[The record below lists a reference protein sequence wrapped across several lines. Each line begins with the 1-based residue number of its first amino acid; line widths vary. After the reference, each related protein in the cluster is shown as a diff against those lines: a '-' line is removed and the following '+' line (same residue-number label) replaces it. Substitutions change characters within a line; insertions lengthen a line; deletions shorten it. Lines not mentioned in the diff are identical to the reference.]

1 MILQKLEIH
10 NIASIEDAA
19 IDFEAQPLADSEVFL
34 ITGKTGAGKS
44 TLLDAICL
52 ALYASTPRLEN
63 TSMQGEMRD
72 NEKDIKI
79 KDPVQL
85 MRRNTGEAFVRL
97 TFIGSNGV
105 HYEAQWSVARARN
118 KVTGKIQNKKWALRN
133 LDTDFTYAKD
143 KEIREEIA
151 LAIGLDFKQFC
162 RTTLLAQ
169 GEFTRFLNS
178 KDDEKAEILEKIT
191 GVDAYSRIGAKIFEQ
206 TVEKKK
212 VWEDS
217 QQKIEG
223 IQILNDEEIAQKN
236 NQLQQLDEQ
245 SQQLKN
251 TLEKEQKKLRWI
263 QQEQDFRQRKE
274 QAKEDLAHVK
284 AIAESDETQQ
294 QEQTIALWNHTIE
307 ARAKMNE
314 AASCAKTILQQEAQL
329 QSLEQTFRQIQ
340 GAQSY
345 ELQQEQTIALSIRNI
360 DDYLAQEASK
370 VHLYENA
377 QTLNTLINSYLKN
390 KKDAENNLQYANQ
403 IKKELSTQYQPML
416 EKSKTMLEECQK
428 TYNQQVI
435 NVQEAEAELEQLH
448 LPQLRQQQE
457 ALKTLL
463 NDIQTAKNLLELLHE
478 EQNRHTLSQENL
490 VQLQNSIQ
498 EKEKQL
504 QVLKQE
510 SHDAEI
516 QKNALQLAYEKQRE
530 SINKWA
536 KSIRMK
542 LQIGDTCPVCQQRIE
557 ATLPHEDNID
567 ALVIEAEKL
576 YKDAEDKYNKILKD
590 QNAQDSDIKALK
602 NSLANEQKVFA
613 KCCESLAKATQKAQ
627 EAAKKIPEGENG
639 EAQTRANLEKVSAQI
654 AEAEA
659 KEKEAKKLR
668 TLKDQKLQAY
678 EQQRNEMLA
687 AQQKVDNAKHNI
699 ELFEA
704 QISLQTKDSE
714 KAQNDIQTLIGEA
727 EKLSWK
733 NDWHTMLT
741 EFGKEVEEGAS
752 AYKMNTEKQQKLVAD
767 LKQFEEGNKN
777 LTAAL
782 DVIIKLMPTW
792 GTPSKEPLVLK
803 RIPKVLTRASELQSQ
818 MTAALQQISAAKE
831 KEEDTKKWLKEFM
844 EKKQE
849 MLKDFTEKEQEILLD
864 ENLLLQLDTLQQS
877 DIAEKT
883 EAINSIKQQLV
894 SKQTVWDELEKAYQL
909 HTGEYEALFDE
920 EEEMTEK
927 EKMPIEEKMSEEESL
942 DTRISTSI
950 ASLEAQLSEL
960 SNQRG
965 GIIRDLEID
974 RTNKAKVGSL
984 LQESAQ
990 KKADFEKWSRLN
1002 QLLGDATGNKFRR
1015 IAQSYVL
1022 ASLIHSANGYM
1033 RTLSD
1038 RYILKV
1044 VPGTFVISLE
1054 DAYQGYV
1061 SRAASTLSGGE
1072 SFLVSLSLALA
1083 LSDIG
1088 TQLSVDTLFIDEG
1101 FGTLSGEPLQ
1111 HAVNTL
1117 RSLHSKSGRHVGIIS
1132 HVEELKERIP
1142 VQIRVNQEGN
1152 NSSSTIEIVG

>member
-1 MILQKLEIH
+1 MILQQLQIH
-10 NIASIEDAA
+10 NIASIEDAT

-97 TFIGSNGV
+97 TFIGSNDV

-212 VWEDS
+212 IWEDS

-245 SQQLKN
+245 SQQLKT
-251 TLEKEQKKLRWI
+251 TLEKEQKKLRWL

-329 QSLEQTFRQIQ
+329 QSLKQTFRQIQ

-345 ELQQEQTIALSIRNI
+345 ELQQEQTIALSIKNI
-360 DDYLAQEASK
+360 DDYLAQEAPK
-370 VHLYENA
+370 VHIYENA

-416 EKSKTMLEECQK
+416 EKSKTMLEACQK
-428 TYNQQVI
+428 AYNQQVI

-463 NDIQTAKNLLELLHE
+463 NDIQKAKNLLELLHE
-478 EQNRHTLSQENL
+478 EQNRHVLSKENL
-490 VQLQNSIQ
+490 VQLQNSIL

-504 QVLKQE
+504 QVLTQE

-516 QKNALQLAYEKQRE
+516 RKNALQLAYEKQRE

-576 YKDAEDKYNKILKD
+576 YKDAEIEYNQKIAN
-590 QNAQDSDIKALK
+590 QNALDSDIKALK

-627 EAAKKIPEGENG
+627 EAAKKIPEGEN
-639 EAQTRANLEKVSAQI
+639 ETQTLATLEKVSAQI
-654 AEAEA
+654 AEAEV

-668 TLKDQKLQAY
+668 TLRDQKLQEY
-678 EQQRNEMLA
+678 EVLRNGMLA
-687 AQQKVDNAKHNI
+687 AQQKVNDTQHRI
-699 ELFEA
+699 ELVEA

-741 EFGKEVEEGAS
+741 EFGKEVEDGAIT
-752 AYKMNTEKQQKLVAD
+752 YKMNTEKQQKLAAE

-777 LTAAL
+777 LAAVL
-782 DVIIKLMPTW
+782 DAIVKLMPTW

-818 MTAALQQISAAKE
+818 ITAALQQISAAKE

-844 EKKQE
+844 EKKLE
-849 MLKDFTEKEQEILLD
+849 VLKEFSEKEQEILLD
-864 ENLLLQLDTLQQS
+864 ENLLLQLDTLQQC

-920 EEEMTEK
+920 EEEMTE
-927 EKMPIEEKMSEEESL
+927 EEEMSEEESL
-942 DTRISTSI
+942 DTRISTCI

-960 SNQRG
+960 GNQRG

-974 RTNKAKVGSL
+974 RSNKAKVGSL

>member
-1 MILQKLEIH
+1 MILQQLQIH
-10 NIASIEDAA
+10 NIASIEDAT

-97 TFIGSNGV
+97 TFTGSNGV

-133 LDTDFTYAKD
+133 LDTDFTYTKD

-212 VWEDS
+212 IWEDS

-245 SQQLKN
+245 SQQIKN
-251 TLEKEQKKLRWI
+251 TLEKEQKKLRWL
-263 QQEQDFRQRKE
+263 QREQDFRQRKE

-284 AIAESDETQQ
+284 SIAESDETQQ
-294 QEQTIALWNHTIE
+294 QDHTIE

-345 ELQQEQTIALSIRNI
+345 ELQQEQTIALSIKKI
-360 DDYLAQEASK
+360 DDYLAQEAPK

-377 QTLNTLINSYLKN
+377 QTLNTLIESFLKN
-390 KKDAENNLQYANQ
+390 KKDAANNLQYANQ
-403 IKKELSTQYQPML
+403 IKKELNTQYQLKL

-457 ALKTLL
+457 SLKTLL
-463 NDIQTAKNLLELLHE
+463 NDIQAAKDLLELLHE
-478 EQNRHTLSQENL
+478 EQNRHVLSKENL

-504 QVLKQE
+504 QVLTQE

-516 QKNALQLAYEKQRE
+516 RKNALQLAYEKQRE

-557 ATLPHEDNID
+557 NTLPHEDNID
-567 ALVIEAEKL
+567 ALVVEAEKL
-576 YKDAEDKYNKILKD
+576 YKDAENEYNKILTS
-590 QNAQDSDIKALK
+590 QNALDADIKALK

-613 KCCESLAKATQKAQ
+613 KCSESLAKATQKAQ
-627 EAAKKIPEGENG
+627 EAAKKIPEGEN
-639 EAQTRANLEKVSAQI
+639 ETQTLATLEKVSAQI

-668 TLKDQKLQAY
+668 TLRDQKLQEY
-678 EQQRNEMLA
+678 EVQRNGMLA
-687 AQQKVDNAKHNI
+687 AQQKVDDTQHRI
-699 ELFEA
+699 EVIEA
-704 QISLQTKDSE
+704 QISLQNKTSE
-714 KAQNDIQTLIGEA
+714 KALQDIHLLIGEA
-727 EKLSWK
+727 GNLSWQ

-741 EFGKEVEEGAS
+741 EFGKEVEDGAIT
-752 AYKMNTEKQQKLVAD
+752 YKMNTENQQKLAAE

-777 LTAAL
+777 LAAAL
-782 DVIIKLMPTW
+782 DAIIKLMPTW
-792 GTPSKEPLVLK
+792 GTPSKEPLMLK

-818 MTAALQQISAAKE
+818 ITAALQQMNAAKE

-849 MLKDFTEKEQEILLD
+849 MLKDFSDKEQETLLD
-864 ENLLLQLDTLQQS
+864 ENLLLQLDTFQQC

-883 EAINSIKQQLV
+883 EAINRIKQQLV

-920 EEEMTEK
+920 EE
-927 EKMPIEEKMSEEESL
+927 KMPIGEKMSEEESL

-960 SNQRG
+960 GNQRG

-974 RTNKAKVGSL
+974 RSNKAKVGSL

-1111 HAVNTL
+1111 HAINTL

-1152 NSSSTIEIVG
+1152 NSSSNIEIVG

>member
-10 NIASIEDAA
+10 NIASIEDAT

-85 MRRNTGEAFVRL
+85 MRRNTGVAFVRL

-212 VWEDS
+212 IWEDS

-245 SQQLKN
+245 SQQIKN

-314 AASCAKTILQQEAQL
+314 TASCAKTILQQEAQL

-345 ELQQEQTIALSIRNI
+345 ELQQEQTIALSIRKI
-360 DDYLAQEASK
+360 DDYLAQETPK

-377 QTLNTLINSYLKN
+377 QTLNTLIVSYLKN

-416 EKSKTMLEECQK
+416 EKSKTMLEACQK
-428 TYNQQVI
+428 AYNQQVI

-463 NDIQTAKNLLELLHE
+463 NDIQKAKNLLELLHE
-478 EQNRHTLSQENL
+478 EQNRHVLSKENL

-498 EKEKQL
+498 EKEKQSQL
-504 QVLKQE
+504 LKQE

-516 QKNALQLAYEKQRE
+516 RKNALQLAYEKQRE

-557 ATLPHEDNID
+557 VTLPHEDNID

-576 YKDAEDKYNKILKD
+576 YKDAEIEYNQKIAN
-590 QNAQDSDIKALK
+590 QNALDSDIKALK

-627 EAAKKIPEGENG
+627 EAAKKIPEGEN
-639 EAQTRANLEKVSAQI
+639 ETQTLATLEKVSAQI
-654 AEAEA
+654 AEAEV

-668 TLKDQKLQAY
+668 TLRDQKLQEY
-678 EQQRNEMLA
+678 EVLRNGMLA
-687 AQQKVDNAKHNI
+687 AQQKVNDTQHRI
-699 ELFEA
+699 ELVEA

-741 EFGKEVEEGAS
+741 EFGKEVEDGAIT
-752 AYKMNTEKQQKLVAD
+752 YKMNTEKQQKLAAE

-777 LTAAL
+777 LAAVL
-782 DVIIKLMPTW
+782 DAIVKLMPTW

-818 MTAALQQISAAKE
+818 ITAALQQISAAKE

-844 EKKQE
+844 EKKLE
-849 MLKDFTEKEQEILLD
+849 VLKEFSEKEQEILLD
-864 ENLLLQLDTLQQS
+864 ENLLLQLDTLQQC

-920 EEEMTEK
+920 EEEMTE
-927 EKMPIEEKMSEEESL
+927 EEEMSEEESL
-942 DTRISTSI
+942 DTRISTCI

-960 SNQRG
+960 GNQRG

-974 RTNKAKVGSL
+974 RSNKAKVGSL

>member
-1 MILQKLEIH
+1 M
-10 NIASIEDAA
+10 
-19 IDFEAQPLADSEVFL
+19 
-34 ITGKTGAGKS
+34 
-44 TLLDAICL
+44 
-52 ALYASTPRLEN
+52 
-63 TSMQGEMRD
+63 
-72 NEKDIKI
+72 
-79 KDPVQL
+79 
-85 MRRNTGEAFVRL
+85 
-97 TFIGSNGV
+97 
-105 HYEAQWSVARARN
+105 
-118 KVTGKIQNKKWALRN
+118 
-133 LDTDFTYAKD
+133 
-143 KEIREEIA
+143 
-151 LAIGLDFKQFC
+151 DFKQFC

-212 VWEDS
+212 IWEDS
-217 QQKIEG
+217 RQKIEG

-245 SQQLKN
+245 SQQLKT
-251 TLEKEQKKLRWI
+251 TLEKEQKKLRWL

-329 QSLEQTFRQIQ
+329 QSLKQTFRQIQ

-345 ELQQEQTIALSIRNI
+345 ELQQEQTIALSIKNI
-360 DDYLAQEASK
+360 DDYLAQEAPK
-370 VHLYENA
+370 VHIYENA

-416 EKSKTMLEECQK
+416 EKSKTMLEACQK
-428 TYNQQVI
+428 AYNQQVI

-457 ALKTLL
+457 AIKTLL

-478 EQNRHTLSQENL
+478 EQNRHVLSKENL
-490 VQLQNSIQ
+490 VQLQNSIL

-504 QVLKQE
+504 QLLKQE

-516 QKNALQLAYEKQRE
+516 RKNALQLAYEKQRE

-557 ATLPHEDNID
+557 VTLPHEDNID

-576 YKDAEDKYNKILKD
+576 YKDAEIEYNQKIAN
-590 QNAQDSDIKALK
+590 QNALDSDIKALK

-627 EAAKKIPEGENG
+627 EAAKKIPEGEN
-639 EAQTRANLEKVSAQI
+639 ETQTLATLEKVSAQI
-654 AEAEA
+654 AEAEV

-668 TLKDQKLQAY
+668 TLRDQKLQEY
-678 EQQRNEMLA
+678 EVLRNGMLA
-687 AQQKVDNAKHNI
+687 AQQKVNDTQHRI
-699 ELFEA
+699 ELVEA

-741 EFGKEVEEGAS
+741 EFGKEVEDGAIT
-752 AYKMNTEKQQKLVAD
+752 YKMNTEKQQKLAAE

-777 LTAAL
+777 LAAVL
-782 DVIIKLMPTW
+782 DAIVKLMPTW
-792 GTPSKEPLVLK
+792 GTPSKEPLMLK

-818 MTAALQQISAAKE
+818 ITAALQQMNAAKE

-849 MLKDFTEKEQEILLD
+849 MLKDFSDKEQEILLD
-864 ENLLLQLDTLQQS
+864 ENLLLQLDTLQQC

-883 EAINSIKQQLV
+883 EAINRIKQQLV

-920 EEEMTEK
+920 D
-927 EKMPIEEKMSEEESL
+927 EKMPIGEKMSEEESL
-942 DTRISTSI
+942 DTRISTCI

-960 SNQRG
+960 GNQRG

-974 RTNKAKVGSL
+974 RSNKAKVGSL

>member
-10 NIASIEDAA
+10 NIASIEDAT

-294 QEQTIALWNHTIE
+294 QEQTIALWNHTIK
-307 ARAKMNE
+307 ARTKMNE

-360 DDYLAQEASK
+360 DDYLAQETPK

-377 QTLNTLINSYLKN
+377 QTLNTLIVSYLKN

-435 NVQEAEAELEQLH
+435 KVQEAEAELEQLH

-463 NDIQTAKNLLELLHE
+463 NDIQAAKNLLEFLHE
-478 EQNRHTLSQENL
+478 EQNRHVLSQENL

-510 SHDAEI
+510 SHDTEI
-516 QKNALQLAYEKQRE
+516 QKNTLQLAYEKQRE

-576 YKDAEDKYNKILKD
+576 YKDAEDKYNKTLKD
-590 QNAQDSDIKALK
+590 QNALDSDIKALK

-668 TLKDQKLQAY
+668 ALRDQKLQAY

-704 QISLQTKDSE
+704 QISLQTKDCE

-727 EKLSWK
+727 GNLSWQ

-741 EFGKEVEEGAS
+741 EFGKEVEDGAIT
-752 AYKMNTEKQQKLVAD
+752 YKENTEKQQKLVAD

-777 LTAAL
+777 LAAVL
-782 DVIIKLMPTW
+782 DAIVKLMPTW

-818 MTAALQQISAAKE
+818 ITAALQQISAAKE
-831 KEEDTKKWLKEFM
+831 KEEETQKWLKEFM

-849 MLKDFTEKEQEILLD
+849 MLKKSTEEEQEILLD
-864 ENLLLQLDTLQQS
+864 ENLLLQLDAFQQS

-883 EAINSIKQQLV
+883 EAINRIKQQLV

-920 EEEMTEK
+920 EEDIPEE
-927 EKMPIEEKMSEEESL
+927 EKMPIEEEMSEEESL

-965 GIIRDLEID
+965 GIIRDLEVD

-1111 HAVNTL
+1111 HAINTL

>member
-1 MILQKLEIH
+1 MILQQLQIH
-10 NIASIEDAA
+10 NIASIEDAT

-97 TFIGSNGV
+97 TFTGSNGV

-212 VWEDS
+212 IWEDS

-223 IQILNDEEIAQKN
+223 IQILNDEEIAQKS

-245 SQQLKN
+245 SQQIKN
-251 TLEKEQKKLRWI
+251 TLEKEQKKLRWL

-274 QAKEDLAHVK
+274 QAKGDLAHVK
-284 AIAESDETQQ
+284 AIAENDETQQ

-307 ARAKMNE
+307 ARTKMNE

-360 DDYLAQEASK
+360 DDYLAQEAPK
-370 VHLYENA
+370 VNLYENA

-403 IKKELSTQYQPML
+403 IKKELNTQYQPKL
-416 EKSKTMLEECQK
+416 EKAKTMLEECQK

-457 ALKTLL
+457 SLKTLL

-478 EQNRHTLSQENL
+478 EQNRHVLSQENL

-498 EKEKQL
+498 EKEKL
-504 QVLKQE
+504 LLVLKQE

-516 QKNALQLAYEKQRE
+516 RKNALQLAYEKQRE

-557 ATLPHEDNID
+557 NTLPHEDNID
-567 ALVIEAEKL
+567 ALVVEAEKL
-576 YKDAEDKYNKILKD
+576 YKDAENEYNKILTS
-590 QNAQDSDIKALK
+590 QNALDADIKALK

-613 KCCESLAKATQKAQ
+613 KCSESLAKATQKAQ
-627 EAAKKIPEGENG
+627 EAAKKIPEGEN
-639 EAQTRANLEKVSAQI
+639 ETQTLATLEKVSAQI
-654 AEAEA
+654 AEAEV

-668 TLKDQKLQAY
+668 TLRDQKLQEY
-678 EQQRNEMLA
+678 EVLRNGMLA
-687 AQQKVDNAKHNI
+687 AQQKVNDTQHRI
-699 ELFEA
+699 ELVEA

-741 EFGKEVEEGAS
+741 EFGKEVEDGAIT
-752 AYKMNTEKQQKLVAD
+752 YKMNTEKQQKLAAE

-777 LTAAL
+777 LAAVL
-782 DVIIKLMPTW
+782 DAIVKLMPTW
-792 GTPSKEPLVLK
+792 GTPSKEPLMLK

-818 MTAALQQISAAKE
+818 ITAALQQMNAAKE

-849 MLKDFTEKEQEILLD
+849 MLKDFSDKEQEILLD
-864 ENLLLQLDTLQQS
+864 ENLLLQLDTLQQC

-883 EAINSIKQQLV
+883 EAINRIKQQLV

-920 EEEMTEK
+920 D
-927 EKMPIEEKMSEEESL
+927 EKMPIGEKMSEEESL
-942 DTRISTSI
+942 DTRISTCI

-960 SNQRG
+960 GNQRG

-974 RTNKAKVGSL
+974 RSNKAKVGSL

-1101 FGTLSGEPLQ
+1101 FGTLSGEPLE
-1111 HAVNTL
+1111 HAINTL

>member
-10 NIASIEDAA
+10 NIASIEDAT

-133 LDTDFTYAKD
+133 LDTDFTYTKD

-212 VWEDS
+212 IWEDS

-245 SQQLKN
+245 SQQLKT
-251 TLEKEQKKLRWI
+251 TLEKEQKKLRWL

-274 QAKEDLAHVK
+274 LAKEDLAHVK

-345 ELQQEQTIALSIRNI
+345 ELQQEQTIALSIKSI
-360 DDYLAQEASK
+360 DDYLAQEAPK

-377 QTLNTLINSYLKN
+377 QTLNTLIESFLKN
-390 KKDAENNLQYANQ
+390 KKDAANNLQYANQ
-403 IKKELSTQYQPML
+403 IKKELSTQYLPKL
-416 EKSKTMLEECQK
+416 EKSKTMLEECQR

-435 NVQEAEAELEQLH
+435 NVQEAEAELEHLH

-457 ALKTLL
+457 SLKTLL

-478 EQNRHTLSQENL
+478 EQNRHVLSKENL

-504 QVLKQE
+504 QVLTQE

-516 QKNALQLAYEKQRE
+516 RKNALQLAYEKQRE

-536 KSIRMK
+536 KSIRIK

-557 ATLPHEDNID
+557 NTLPHEDNID
-567 ALVIEAEKL
+567 ALVVEAEKL
-576 YKDAEDKYNKILKD
+576 YKDAENEYNKILTS
-590 QNAQDSDIKALK
+590 QNALDADIKALK

-627 EAAKKIPEGENG
+627 EAAKKIPEGEN
-639 EAQTRANLEKVSAQI
+639 ETQTLATLEKVSAQI
-654 AEAEA
+654 AEAEV

-668 TLKDQKLQAY
+668 TLRDQKLQEY
-678 EQQRNEMLA
+678 EVLRNEMLA
-687 AQQKVDNAKHNI
+687 VQQKGNDTQHRI
-699 ELFEA
+699 ELVEA

-741 EFGKEVEEGAS
+741 EFGKEVEDGAI
-752 AYKMNTEKQQKLVAD
+752 AYKMNTEKQQKLTAE

-777 LTAAL
+777 LAAAL
-782 DVIIKLMPTW
+782 DAIIKLMPTW
-792 GTPSKEPLVLK
+792 GTPSKEPLMLK

-818 MTAALQQISAAKE
+818 ITAALQQMNAAKE

-849 MLKDFTEKEQEILLD
+849 MLKDFSDKEQEILLD
-864 ENLLLQLDTLQQS
+864 ENLLKQLDTLQQS

-883 EAINSIKQQLV
+883 EAINRIKQQLV

-920 EEEMTEK
+920 DEK
-927 EKMPIEEKMSEEESL
+927 ISEEESL

>member
-1 MILQKLEIH
+1 MILQQLQIH
-10 NIASIEDAA
+10 NIASIEDAT

-44 TLLDAICL
+44 TILDAICL

-274 QAKEDLAHVK
+274 QAKEDLTHVK

-314 AASCAKTILQQEAQL
+314 AASCAKTILQQEGQL

-345 ELQQEQTIALSIRNI
+345 ELQQEQAIALSIKNI
-360 DDYLAQEASK
+360 DDYLDQEAPK

-377 QTLNTLINSYLKN
+377 QTLNTLIVSYLKN

-403 IKKELSTQYQPML
+403 IKKELSTQYQPKL
-416 EKSKTMLEECQK
+416 EKSKTMLEACQK

-435 NVQEAEAELEQLH
+435 KVQEAEEELEQLH

-478 EQNRHTLSQENL
+478 EQNRHVLSKENL

-504 QVLKQE
+504 QLLKQE

-516 QKNALQLAYEKQRE
+516 RKNTLQLAYEKQRE

-567 ALVIEAEKL
+567 ALVVEAEKL
-576 YKDAEDKYNKILKD
+576 YKDAENEYNKILTS
-590 QNAQDSDIKALK
+590 QNALDADIKALK

-627 EAAKKIPEGENG
+627 EAAKKIPEGENC
-639 EAQTRANLEKVSAQI
+639 EAQTLATLEKVSAQI

-668 TLKDQKLQAY
+668 ALRDQKLQAY

-704 QISLQTKDSE
+704 QISLQTKNSE

-727 EKLSWK
+727 GNLSWQ

-752 AYKMNTEKQQKLVAD
+752 AYKKNTEKLQKLAAD

-777 LTAAL
+777 LAAAL
-782 DVIIKLMPTW
+782 DAIIKLMPTW

-818 MTAALQQISAAKE
+818 ITAALQQMNAAKE

-920 EEEMTEK
+920 EEEMTKE
-927 EKMPIEEKMSEEESL
+927 EKMPEEESL
-942 DTRISTSI
+942 DTRITTSI

-965 GIIRDLEID
+965 GIIRDLEVD

-1088 TQLSVDTLFIDEG
+1088 IQLSVDTLFIDEG

>member
-1 MILQKLEIH
+1 
-10 NIASIEDAA
+10 
-19 IDFEAQPLADSEVFL
+19 
-34 ITGKTGAGKS
+34 
-44 TLLDAICL
+44 
-52 ALYASTPRLEN
+52 
-63 TSMQGEMRD
+63 MR
-72 NEKDIKI
+72 
-79 KDPVQL
+79 
-85 MRRNTGEAFVRL
+85 
-97 TFIGSNGV
+97 
-105 HYEAQWSVARARN
+105 
-118 KVTGKIQNKKWALRN
+118 
-133 LDTDFTYAKD
+133 
-143 KEIREEIA
+143 
-151 LAIGLDFKQFC
+151 
-162 RTTLLAQ
+162 
-169 GEFTRFLNS
+169 
-178 KDDEKAEILEKIT
+178 
-191 GVDAYSRIGAKIFEQ
+191 
-206 TVEKKK
+206 EKKK
-212 VWEDS
+212 IWEDS

-245 SQQLKN
+245 SQQIKN
-251 TLEKEQKKLRWI
+251 TLEKEQKKLRWL
-263 QQEQDFRQRKE
+263 QQEQDIRQRKE

-345 ELQQEQTIALSIRNI
+345 ELQQEQTIALSIKSI
-360 DDYLAQEASK
+360 DDYLAQEAPK

-403 IKKELSTQYQPML
+403 IKKELSTQYQPKL

-435 NVQEAEAELEQLH
+435 KVQEAEAELEQLH

-463 NDIQTAKNLLELLHE
+463 NDIQAAKNLLELLHE
-478 EQNRHTLSQENL
+478 EQNRHVLSKENL

-504 QVLKQE
+504 QVLTQE

-516 QKNALQLAYEKQRE
+516 RKNALLLAYEKQRE

-536 KSIRMK
+536 KSIRIK

-557 ATLPHEDNID
+557 NTLPHEDNID

-576 YKDAEDKYNKILKD
+576 YKDAENEYNKILTS
-590 QNAQDSDIKALK
+590 QNAIDSDIKALK

-613 KCCESLAKATQKAQ
+613 KCSESLAKATQKAQ

-668 TLKDQKLQAY
+668 TLRDQKLQEY
-678 EQQRNEMLA
+678 EVLRNGMLA
-687 AQQKVDNAKHNI
+687 AQQKVDDTQHRI
-699 ELFEA
+699 EVIEA
-704 QISLQTKDSE
+704 QISLQNKTSE
-714 KAQNDIQTLIGEA
+714 KALQDIHLLIAEA
-727 EKLSWK
+727 GNLSWQ

-741 EFGKEVEEGAS
+741 EFGKEVEDGAIT
-752 AYKMNTEKQQKLVAD
+752 YKMNTEKQQKLAAE

-777 LTAAL
+777 LAAAL
-782 DVIIKLMPTW
+782 DAIIKLIPTW
-792 GTPSKEPLVLK
+792 GTPSKEPLMLK

-818 MTAALQQISAAKE
+818 ITAALQQMNAAKE
-831 KEEDTKKWLKEFM
+831 NEEDTKKWLKEFM

-849 MLKDFTEKEQEILLD
+849 ILKDFSDKEQEILLD
-864 ENLLLQLDTLQQS
+864 ENLLLQLDTLQQC

-883 EAINSIKQQLV
+883 EAINRIKQQLV

-920 EEEMTEK
+920 DEK
-927 EKMPIEEKMSEEESL
+927 ISEEESL

-960 SNQRG
+960 GNQRG

-974 RTNKAKVGSL
+974 RSNKAKVGSL

-1038 RYILKV
+1038 RYVLKV

>member
-97 TFIGSNGV
+97 TFIGSNDV

-212 VWEDS
+212 IWEDS

-223 IQILNDEEIAQKN
+223 IQILNDEEIAQKS

-245 SQQLKN
+245 SQQIKN
-251 TLEKEQKKLRWI
+251 TLEKEQKKLRWL
-263 QQEQDFRQRKE
+263 QREQDFRQRKE

-307 ARAKMNE
+307 ARTKMNE

-345 ELQQEQTIALSIRNI
+345 ELQQEQTIALSIKSI
-360 DDYLAQEASK
+360 DDYLAQEAPK

-377 QTLNTLINSYLKN
+377 QTLNTLIESFLKN
-390 KKDAENNLQYANQ
+390 KKDAANNLQYANQ
-403 IKKELSTQYQPML
+403 IKKELSTQYLPKL

-435 NVQEAEAELEQLH
+435 KAQEAETELEHLH

-457 ALKTLL
+457 SLKTLL

-478 EQNRHTLSQENL
+478 EQNRHVLSKENL

-498 EKEKQL
+498 DKEKQL
-504 QVLKQE
+504 QVLTQE

-536 KSIRMK
+536 KSIRIK

-557 ATLPHEDNID
+557 NTLPHEDNID
-567 ALVIEAEKL
+567 ALVVEAEKL
-576 YKDAEDKYNKILKD
+576 YKDAENEYNKILTS
-590 QNAQDSDIKALK
+590 QNALDADIKALK

-627 EAAKKIPEGENG
+627 EAAKKIPEGEN
-639 EAQTRANLEKVSAQI
+639 ETQTLATLEKVSAQI
-654 AEAEA
+654 AEAEV

-668 TLKDQKLQAY
+668 TLRDQKLQEY
-678 EQQRNEMLA
+678 EVLRNEMLA
-687 AQQKVDNAKHNI
+687 VQQKVNDTQHRI
-699 ELFEA
+699 ELVEA

-741 EFGKEVEEGAS
+741 EFGKEVEDGAIT
-752 AYKMNTEKQQKLVAD
+752 YKMNTEKQQKLAAE

-777 LTAAL
+777 LAAVL
-782 DVIIKLMPTW
+782 DAIVKLMPTW
-792 GTPSKEPLVLK
+792 GTPSKEPLMLK

-818 MTAALQQISAAKE
+818 ITAALQQMNAAKE

-849 MLKDFTEKEQEILLD
+849 MLKDFSDKEQEILLD
-864 ENLLLQLDTLQQS
+864 ENLLLQLDTFQQC

-883 EAINSIKQQLV
+883 EAINRIKQQLV

-920 EEEMTEK
+920 D
-927 EKMPIEEKMSEEESL
+927 EKMPIGEKMSEEESL

>member
-1 MILQKLEIH
+1 MILQQLQIH
-10 NIASIEDAA
+10 NIASIEDAT

-97 TFIGSNGV
+97 TFIGSNDV

-212 VWEDS
+212 IWEDS

-223 IQILNDEEIAQKN
+223 IQILNDEEIAQKS

-245 SQQLKN
+245 SQQIKN
-251 TLEKEQKKLRWI
+251 TLEKEQKKLRWL
-263 QQEQDFRQRKE
+263 QREQDFRQRKE

-284 AIAESDETQQ
+284 SIAESDETQQ

-360 DDYLAQEASK
+360 DDNLAQEAPK
-370 VHLYENA
+370 VNLYENA

-403 IKKELSTQYQPML
+403 IKKELSTQYQPKL
-416 EKSKTMLEECQK
+416 ENAKTMLEECQK

-435 NVQEAEAELEQLH
+435 KAQEAETELEHLH

-463 NDIQTAKNLLELLHE
+463 NDIQAAKDLLELLHE
-478 EQNRHTLSQENL
+478 EQNRHVLSKENL

-498 EKEKQL
+498 KKEKL
-504 QVLKQE
+504 LLVLKQE

-516 QKNALQLAYEKQRE
+516 RKNALQLAYEKQRE

-557 ATLPHEDNID
+557 NTLPHEDNID
-567 ALVIEAEKL
+567 ALVVEAEKL
-576 YKDAEDKYNKILKD
+576 YKDAENEYNKILTS
-590 QNAQDSDIKALK
+590 QNAQDADIKALK

-613 KCCESLAKATQKAQ
+613 KCSESLAKATQKAQ
-627 EAAKKIPEGENG
+627 EAAKKIPEGEN
-639 EAQTRANLEKVSAQI
+639 ETQTLATLEKVSAQI

-668 TLKDQKLQAY
+668 TLRDQKLQEY
-678 EQQRNEMLA
+678 EVQRNGMLA
-687 AQQKVDNAKHNI
+687 AQQKVDDTQHRI
-699 ELFEA
+699 EVIEA
-704 QISLQTKDSE
+704 QISLQNKTSE
-714 KAQNDIQTLIGEA
+714 KALQDIHLLIGEA
-727 EKLSWK
+727 GNLSWQ

-741 EFGKEVEEGAS
+741 EFGKEVEDGAIT
-752 AYKMNTEKQQKLVAD
+752 YKMNTEKQQKLVAE

-777 LTAAL
+777 LAAVL
-782 DVIIKLMPTW
+782 DAIVKLMPTW
-792 GTPSKEPLVLK
+792 GTPSKEPLMLK

-818 MTAALQQISAAKE
+818 MTAALQQINVAKE
-831 KEEDTKKWLKEFM
+831 KEEEAQKWLKRFM
-844 EKKQE
+844 EKEQE
-849 MLKDFTEKEQEILLD
+849 MLKKSTEEEQEILLD
-864 ENLLLQLDTLQQS
+864 ENLLKQLDTLQQS

-883 EAINSIKQQLV
+883 EAINRIKQQLV

-920 EEEMTEK
+920 DEK
-927 EKMPIEEKMSEEESL
+927 ISEEESL

-960 SNQRG
+960 GNQRG

-974 RTNKAKVGSL
+974 RSNKAKVGSL

>member
-1 MILQKLEIH
+1 MILQQLQIH
-10 NIASIEDAA
+10 NIASIEDAT

-97 TFIGSNGV
+97 TFIGSNDV

-191 GVDAYSRIGAKIFEQ
+191 GVDAYSKIGAKIFEQ

-212 VWEDS
+212 IWEDS

-223 IQILNDEEIAQKN
+223 IQILNDEEIAQKS

-245 SQQLKN
+245 SQQIKN
-251 TLEKEQKKLRWI
+251 TLEKEQKKLRWL
-263 QQEQDFRQRKE
+263 QREQDFRQRKE

-284 AIAESDETQQ
+284 SIAESDETQQ

-307 ARAKMNE
+307 ARTKMNE

-345 ELQQEQTIALSIRNI
+345 ELQQEQTIALSIKSI
-360 DDYLAQEASK
+360 DDYLAQEAPK

-377 QTLNTLINSYLKN
+377 QTLNTLIESFLKN
-390 KKDAENNLQYANQ
+390 KKDAANNLQYANQ
-403 IKKELSTQYQPML
+403 IKKELSTQYLPKL

-435 NVQEAEAELEQLH
+435 KAQEAETELEHLH

-457 ALKTLL
+457 SLKTLL

-478 EQNRHTLSQENL
+478 EQNRHVLSKENL

-498 EKEKQL
+498 DKEKQL
-504 QVLKQE
+504 QVLTQE

-516 QKNALQLAYEKQRE
+516 QKNAIQLAYEKQRE

-536 KSIRMK
+536 KSIRIK

-557 ATLPHEDNID
+557 NTLPHEDNID
-567 ALVIEAEKL
+567 ALVVEAEKL
-576 YKDAEDKYNKILKD
+576 YKDAENEYNKILTS
-590 QNAQDSDIKALK
+590 QNALDADIKALK

-627 EAAKKIPEGENG
+627 EAAKKIPEGEN
-639 EAQTRANLEKVSAQI
+639 ETQTLATLEKVSAQI
-654 AEAEA
+654 AEAEV

-668 TLKDQKLQAY
+668 TLRDQKLQEY
-678 EQQRNEMLA
+678 EVQRNGMLA
-687 AQQKVDNAKHNI
+687 AQQKVDDTQHRI
-699 ELFEA
+699 EVIEA
-704 QISLQTKDSE
+704 QISLQNKTSE
-714 KAQNDIQTLIGEA
+714 KALQDIHLLIGEA
-727 EKLSWK
+727 GNLSWQ

-741 EFGKEVEEGAS
+741 EFGKEVEDGAIT
-752 AYKMNTEKQQKLVAD
+752 YKMNTEKQQKLAAE

-777 LTAAL
+777 LAAVL
-782 DVIIKLMPTW
+782 DAIVKLMPTW
-792 GTPSKEPLVLK
+792 GTPSKEPLMLK

-818 MTAALQQISAAKE
+818 ITAALQQMNAAKE
-831 KEEDTKKWLKEFM
+831 KEEDTVKWLKEFM

-849 MLKDFTEKEQEILLD
+849 MLKDFSDKEQEILLD
-864 ENLLLQLDTLQQS
+864 ENLLKQLDTLQQS

-883 EAINSIKQQLV
+883 EAINRIKQQLV

-909 HTGEYEALFDE
+909 HTGEYDALFDE
-920 EEEMTEK
+920 EE
-927 EKMPIEEKMSEEESL
+927 KMPIGEKMSEEESL

-960 SNQRG
+960 GNQRG

-974 RTNKAKVGSL
+974 RSNKAKVGSL

-1044 VPGTFVISLE
+1044 EPGTFVISLE

>member
-10 NIASIEDAA
+10 NIASIEDAT

-212 VWEDS
+212 IWEDS
-217 QQKIEG
+217 RQKIEG

-245 SQQLKN
+245 SQQIKN
-251 TLEKEQKKLRWI
+251 TLEKEQKKLRWL
-263 QQEQDFRQRKE
+263 QREQDFRQRKE

-314 AASCAKTILQQEAQL
+314 TASCAKTILQQEAQL

-345 ELQQEQTIALSIRNI
+345 ELQQEQTIALSIRKI
-360 DDYLAQEASK
+360 DDYLAQETPK

-377 QTLNTLINSYLKN
+377 QTLNTLIVSYLKN

-416 EKSKTMLEECQK
+416 EKSKTMLEACQK

-457 ALKTLL
+457 SLKTLL

-478 EQNRHTLSQENL
+478 EQNRHVLSQENL

-498 EKEKQL
+498 EKEKL
-504 QVLKQE
+504 LLVLKQE

-516 QKNALQLAYEKQRE
+516 RKNALQLAYEKQRE

-536 KSIRMK
+536 KSIRIK

-557 ATLPHEDNID
+557 STLPHEDNID
-567 ALVIEAEKL
+567 ALVVEAEKL
-576 YKDAEDKYNKILKD
+576 YKDAENEYNKILTS
-590 QNAQDSDIKALK
+590 QNAIDSDIKALK

-627 EAAKKIPEGENG
+627 EAAKKIPEGEN
-639 EAQTRANLEKVSAQI
+639 ETQTLATLEKVSAQI
-654 AEAEA
+654 AEAEV

-668 TLKDQKLQAY
+668 TLRDQKLQEY
-678 EQQRNEMLA
+678 EVLRNGMLA
-687 AQQKVDNAKHNI
+687 AQQKVNDTQHRI
-699 ELFEA
+699 ELVEA

-741 EFGKEVEEGAS
+741 EFGKEVEDGAIT
-752 AYKMNTEKQQKLVAD
+752 YKMNTEKQQKLAAE

-777 LTAAL
+777 LAAVL
-782 DVIIKLMPTW
+782 DAIVKLMPTW

-818 MTAALQQISAAKE
+818 ITAALQQISAAKE

-844 EKKQE
+844 EKKLE
-849 MLKDFTEKEQEILLD
+849 VLKEFSEKEQEILLD
-864 ENLLLQLDTLQQS
+864 ENLLLQLDTLQQC

-920 EEEMTEK
+920 EEEMTE
-927 EKMPIEEKMSEEESL
+927 EEEMSEEESL
-942 DTRISTSI
+942 DTRISTCI

-960 SNQRG
+960 GNQRG

-974 RTNKAKVGSL
+974 RSNKAKVGSL

>member
-1 MILQKLEIH
+1 MILQQLQIH
-10 NIASIEDAA
+10 NIASIEDAT
-19 IDFEAQPLADSEVFL
+19 IDFEAQPLANSEVFL

-97 TFIGSNGV
+97 TFTGSNGV

-133 LDTDFTYAKD
+133 LDTDFTYTKD

-212 VWEDS
+212 IWEDS

-223 IQILNDEEIAQKN
+223 IQILNDEEIAQKS

-245 SQQLKN
+245 SQQIKN
-251 TLEKEQKKLRWI
+251 TLEKEQKKLRWL
-263 QQEQDFRQRKE
+263 QREQDFRQRKE

-284 AIAESDETQQ
+284 FIAESDETQQ

-360 DDYLAQEASK
+360 DDNLAQEAPK
-370 VHLYENA
+370 VNLYENA

-403 IKKELSTQYQPML
+403 IKKELSTQYLPKL

-435 NVQEAEAELEQLH
+435 KAQEAETELEHLH

-457 ALKTLL
+457 SLKTLL

-478 EQNRHTLSQENL
+478 EQNRHVLSKENL

-498 EKEKQL
+498 DKEKQL
-504 QVLKQE
+504 QVLTQE

-536 KSIRMK
+536 KSIRIK

-557 ATLPHEDNID
+557 NTLPHEDNID
-567 ALVIEAEKL
+567 ALFVEAEKL
-576 YKDAEDKYNKILKD
+576 YKDAENEYNKILTS
-590 QNAQDSDIKALK
+590 QNALDADIKALK

-627 EAAKKIPEGENG
+627 EAAKKIPEGEN
-639 EAQTRANLEKVSAQI
+639 ETQTLATLEKVSAQI
-654 AEAEA
+654 AEAEV

-668 TLKDQKLQAY
+668 TLRDQKLQEY
-678 EQQRNEMLA
+678 EVLRNEMLA
-687 AQQKVDNAKHNI
+687 VQQKVNDTQHRI
-699 ELFEA
+699 ELVEA

-741 EFGKEVEEGAS
+741 EFGKGVEDGAIT
-752 AYKMNTEKQQKLVAD
+752 YKMNTEKQQKLAAE

-777 LTAAL
+777 LAAVL
-782 DVIIKLMPTW
+782 DAIVKLMPTW
-792 GTPSKEPLVLK
+792 GTPSKEPLMLK

-818 MTAALQQISAAKE
+818 ITAALQQMNAAKE

-849 MLKDFTEKEQEILLD
+849 MLKDFSDKEQEILLD
-864 ENLLLQLDTLQQS
+864 ENLLLQLDTFQQC

-883 EAINSIKQQLV
+883 EAINRIKQQLV

-920 EEEMTEK
+920 D
-927 EKMPIEEKMSEEESL
+927 EKMPIGEKMSEEESL

-960 SNQRG
+960 GNQRG

-974 RTNKAKVGSL
+974 RSNKAKVGSL

>member
-1 MILQKLEIH
+1 MILQQLQIH
-10 NIASIEDAA
+10 NIASIEDAT

-97 TFIGSNGV
+97 TFIGSNDV

-212 VWEDS
+212 IWEDS

-245 SQQLKN
+245 SQQIKN
-251 TLEKEQKKLRWI
+251 TLEKEQKKLRWL
-263 QQEQDFRQRKE
+263 QQEQDIRQRKE

-307 ARAKMNE
+307 ARTKMNE

-345 ELQQEQTIALSIRNI
+345 ELQQEQTIALSIKSI
-360 DDYLAQEASK
+360 DDYLAQEAPK

-377 QTLNTLINSYLKN
+377 QTLNTLIESFLKN
-390 KKDAENNLQYANQ
+390 KKDAANNLQYANQ
-403 IKKELSTQYQPML
+403 IKKELSTQYLPKL

-435 NVQEAEAELEQLH
+435 KAQEAETELEHLH

-457 ALKTLL
+457 SLKTLL

-478 EQNRHTLSQENL
+478 EQNRHVLSKENL

-498 EKEKQL
+498 DKEKQL
-504 QVLKQE
+504 QVLTQE

-536 KSIRMK
+536 KSIRIK

-557 ATLPHEDNID
+557 NTLPHEDNID
-567 ALVIEAEKL
+567 ALVVEAEKL
-576 YKDAEDKYNKILKD
+576 YKDAENEYNKILTS
-590 QNAQDSDIKALK
+590 QNALDADIKALK

-627 EAAKKIPEGENG
+627 EAAKKIPEGEN
-639 EAQTRANLEKVSAQI
+639 ETQTLATLEKVSAQI
-654 AEAEA
+654 AEAEV

-668 TLKDQKLQAY
+668 TLRDQKLQEY
-678 EQQRNEMLA
+678 EVLRNEMLA
-687 AQQKVDNAKHNI
+687 VQQKVNDTQHRI
-699 ELFEA
+699 ELVEA

-741 EFGKEVEEGAS
+741 EFGKEVEDGAIT
-752 AYKMNTEKQQKLVAD
+752 YKMNTEKQQKLAAE

-777 LTAAL
+777 LAAVL
-782 DVIIKLMPTW
+782 DAIVKLMPTW
-792 GTPSKEPLVLK
+792 GTPSKEPLMLK

-818 MTAALQQISAAKE
+818 ITAALQQMNAAKE
-831 KEEDTKKWLKEFM
+831 KEEDTVKWLKEFM

-849 MLKDFTEKEQEILLD
+849 MLKDFSDKEQEILLD
-864 ENLLLQLDTLQQS
+864 ENLLKQLDTLQQS

-883 EAINSIKQQLV
+883 EAINRIKQQLV

-920 EEEMTEK
+920 D
-927 EKMPIEEKMSEEESL
+927 EKMPIGEKMSEEESL

-960 SNQRG
+960 GNQRG

-974 RTNKAKVGSL
+974 RSNKAKVGSL

-1111 HAVNTL
+1111 HAINTL

>member
-10 NIASIEDAA
+10 NIASIEDAT

-212 VWEDS
+212 IWEDS

-294 QEQTIALWNHTIE
+294 QEQTIALWNHTIK
-307 ARAKMNE
+307 ARTKMNE

-360 DDYLAQEASK
+360 DDYLAQETPK

-377 QTLNTLINSYLKN
+377 QTLNTLIVSYLKN

-435 NVQEAEAELEQLH
+435 KVQEAEAELEQLH

-463 NDIQTAKNLLELLHE
+463 NDIQAAKNLLEFLHE
-478 EQNRHTLSQENL
+478 EQNRHVLSQENL

-510 SHDAEI
+510 SHDTEI
-516 QKNALQLAYEKQRE
+516 QKNTLQLAYEKQRE

-576 YKDAEDKYNKILKD
+576 YKDAEDKYNKTLKD
-590 QNAQDSDIKALK
+590 QNALDSDIKALK

-668 TLKDQKLQAY
+668 ALRDQKLQAY

-704 QISLQTKDSE
+704 QISLQTKDCE

-727 EKLSWK
+727 GNLSWQ

-741 EFGKEVEEGAS
+741 EFGKEVEDGAIT
-752 AYKMNTEKQQKLVAD
+752 YKENTEKQQKLVAD

-777 LTAAL
+777 LAAVL
-782 DVIIKLMPTW
+782 DAIVKLMPTW

-818 MTAALQQISAAKE
+818 ITAALQQISAAKE
-831 KEEDTKKWLKEFM
+831 KEEETQKWLKEFM

-849 MLKDFTEKEQEILLD
+849 MLKKSTEEEQEILLD
-864 ENLLLQLDTLQQS
+864 ENLLLQLDAFQQS

-883 EAINSIKQQLV
+883 EAINRIKQQLV

-920 EEEMTEK
+920 EEDIPEE
-927 EKMPIEEKMSEEESL
+927 EKMPIEEEMSEEESL

>member
-1 MILQKLEIH
+1 MILQQLQIH
-10 NIASIEDAA
+10 NIASIEDAT

-97 TFIGSNGV
+97 TFTGSNGV

-212 VWEDS
+212 IWEDS

-245 SQQLKN
+245 SQQIKN
-251 TLEKEQKKLRWI
+251 TLEKEQKKLRWL
-263 QQEQDFRQRKE
+263 QREQDFRQRKE

-345 ELQQEQTIALSIRNI
+345 ELQQEQTIALSIKKI
-360 DDYLAQEASK
+360 DDNLAQEAPK

-377 QTLNTLINSYLKN
+377 QTLNTLIESFLKN
-390 KKDAENNLQYANQ
+390 KKDAANNLQYANQ
-403 IKKELSTQYQPML
+403 IKKELSTQYQPKL
-416 EKSKTMLEECQK
+416 ENAKTMLEECQK

-435 NVQEAEAELEQLH
+435 KAQEAETELEQLY

-463 NDIQTAKNLLELLHE
+463 NDIQAAKDLLELLHE
-478 EQNRHTLSQENL
+478 EQNRHVLSKENL

-498 EKEKQL
+498 EKEKL
-504 QVLKQE
+504 LLVLKQE

-516 QKNALQLAYEKQRE
+516 RKNALQLAYEKQRE

-536 KSIRMK
+536 KSIRIK

-557 ATLPHEDNID
+557 STLPHEDNID

-576 YKDAEDKYNKILKD
+576 YKDAENEYNKILTS
-590 QNAQDSDIKALK
+590 QNAIDADIKALK

-627 EAAKKIPEGENG
+627 EAAKKIPEGEN
-639 EAQTRANLEKVSAQI
+639 ETQTLATLEKVSAQI
-654 AEAEA
+654 AEAEV

-668 TLKDQKLQAY
+668 TLRDQKLQEY
-678 EQQRNEMLA
+678 EVQRNGMLA
-687 AQQKVDNAKHNI
+687 AQQKVDDTQHRI
-699 ELFEA
+699 EVIEA
-704 QISLQTKDSE
+704 QISLQNKTSE
-714 KAQNDIQTLIGEA
+714 KALQDIHLLIGEA
-727 EKLSWK
+727 GNLSWQ

-741 EFGKEVEEGAS
+741 EFGKEVEDGAIT
-752 AYKMNTEKQQKLVAD
+752 YKMNTEKQQKLVAE

-777 LTAAL
+777 LAAVQ
-782 DVIIKLMPTW
+782 DAIVKLMPTW
-792 GTPSKEPLVLK
+792 GTPSKEPLMLK

-818 MTAALQQISAAKE
+818 MTAALQQINVAKE
-831 KEEDTKKWLKEFM
+831 KEEEAQKWLKRFM
-844 EKKQE
+844 EKEQE
-849 MLKDFTEKEQEILLD
+849 MLKKSTEEEQEILLD
-864 ENLLLQLDTLQQS
+864 ENLLKQLDTLQQS

-883 EAINSIKQQLV
+883 EAINRIKQQLV

-920 EEEMTEK
+920 D
-927 EKMPIEEKMSEEESL
+927 EKMPIGEKMSEEESL

-960 SNQRG
+960 GNQRG

-974 RTNKAKVGSL
+974 RSNKAKVGSL

-1111 HAVNTL
+1111 HAINTL

>member
-1 MILQKLEIH
+1 MILQQLQIH
-10 NIASIEDAA
+10 NIASIEDAT

-97 TFIGSNGV
+97 TFTGSNGV

-212 VWEDS
+212 IWEDS

-245 SQQLKN
+245 SQQIKN
-251 TLEKEQKKLRWI
+251 TLEKEQKKLRWL
-263 QQEQDFRQRKE
+263 QQEQDIRQRKE

-307 ARAKMNE
+307 ARTKMNE

-345 ELQQEQTIALSIRNI
+345 ELQQEQTIALSIKSI
-360 DDYLAQEASK
+360 DDYLAQEAPK

-377 QTLNTLINSYLKN
+377 QTLNTLIESFLKN
-390 KKDAENNLQYANQ
+390 KKDAANNLQYANQ
-403 IKKELSTQYQPML
+403 IKKELSTQYLPKL

-435 NVQEAEAELEQLH
+435 KAQEAETELEHLH

-457 ALKTLL
+457 SLKTLL

-478 EQNRHTLSQENL
+478 EQNRHVLSKENL

-498 EKEKQL
+498 DKEKQL
-504 QVLKQE
+504 QVLTQE

-536 KSIRMK
+536 KSIRIK

-557 ATLPHEDNID
+557 NTLPHEDNID
-567 ALVIEAEKL
+567 ALVVEAEKL
-576 YKDAEDKYNKILKD
+576 YKDAENEYNKILTS
-590 QNAQDSDIKALK
+590 QNALDADIKALK

-627 EAAKKIPEGENG
+627 EAAKKIPEGEN
-639 EAQTRANLEKVSAQI
+639 ETQTLATLEKVSAQI
-654 AEAEA
+654 AEAEV

-668 TLKDQKLQAY
+668 TLRDQKLQEY
-678 EQQRNEMLA
+678 EVLRNEMLA
-687 AQQKVDNAKHNI
+687 VQQKVNDTQHRI
-699 ELFEA
+699 ELVEA

-741 EFGKEVEEGAS
+741 EFGKEVEDGAIT
-752 AYKMNTEKQQKLVAD
+752 YKMNTEKQQKLAAE

-777 LTAAL
+777 LAAVL
-782 DVIIKLMPTW
+782 DAIVKLMPTW
-792 GTPSKEPLVLK
+792 GTPSKEPLMLK

-818 MTAALQQISAAKE
+818 ITAALQQMNAAKE

-849 MLKDFTEKEQEILLD
+849 MLKDFSDKEQEILLD
-864 ENLLLQLDTLQQS
+864 ENLLKQLDTLQQS

-883 EAINSIKQQLV
+883 EAINRIKQQLV

-920 EEEMTEK
+920 DEK
-927 EKMPIEEKMSEEESL
+927 ISEEESL

-960 SNQRG
+960 GNQRG

-974 RTNKAKVGSL
+974 RSNKAKVGSL

-1033 RTLSD
+1033 RTLSN

-1111 HAVNTL
+1111 HAINTL

-1132 HVEELKERIP
+1132 HVKELKERIP
-1142 VQIRVNQEGN
+1142 IQIRVNQEGN

>member
-1 MILQKLEIH
+1 MILQQLQIH
-10 NIASIEDAA
+10 NIASIEDAT

-97 TFIGSNGV
+97 TFTGSNGV

-133 LDTDFTYAKD
+133 LDTDFTYTKD

-191 GVDAYSRIGAKIFEQ
+191 GVDAYSRIGAKIFGQ

-212 VWEDS
+212 IWEDS

-245 SQQLKN
+245 SQQIKN
-251 TLEKEQKKLRWI
+251 TLEKEQEKLRWL
-263 QQEQDFRQRKE
+263 QQEQDIRQRKE

-345 ELQQEQTIALSIRNI
+345 ELQQEQTIALSIKKI
-360 DDYLAQEASK
+360 DDYLAQEAPK

-377 QTLNTLINSYLKN
+377 QTLNTLIESFLKN
-390 KKDAENNLQYANQ
+390 KKDAANNLQYANQ
-403 IKKELSTQYQPML
+403 IKKELNTQYQPKL
-416 EKSKTMLEECQK
+416 ENTKTMLEECQK

-457 ALKTLL
+457 SLKTLL

-478 EQNRHTLSQENL
+478 EQNRHVLSQENL

-498 EKEKQL
+498 EKEKL
-504 QVLKQE
+504 LLVLKQE

-516 QKNALQLAYEKQRE
+516 RKNALQLAYEKQRE

-557 ATLPHEDNID
+557 NTLPHEDNID
-567 ALVIEAEKL
+567 ALVVEAEKL
-576 YKDAEDKYNKILKD
+576 YKDAENEYNKILTS
-590 QNAQDSDIKALK
+590 QNALDADIKALK

-613 KCCESLAKATQKAQ
+613 KCSESLAKATQKAQ
-627 EAAKKIPEGENG
+627 EAAKKIPEGEN
-639 EAQTRANLEKVSAQI
+639 ETQTLATLEKVSAQI
-654 AEAEA
+654 AEAEV

-668 TLKDQKLQAY
+668 TLRDQKLQEY
-678 EQQRNEMLA
+678 EVLRNGMLA
-687 AQQKVDNAKHNI
+687 AQQKVNDTQHRI
-699 ELFEA
+699 ELVEA

-741 EFGKEVEEGAS
+741 EFGKEVEDGAIT
-752 AYKMNTEKQQKLVAD
+752 YKMNTEKQQKLAAE

-777 LTAAL
+777 LAAVL
-782 DVIIKLMPTW
+782 DAIVKLMPTW
-792 GTPSKEPLVLK
+792 GTPSKEPLMLK

-818 MTAALQQISAAKE
+818 ITAALQQMNAAKE

-849 MLKDFTEKEQEILLD
+849 MLKDFSDKEQEILLD
-864 ENLLLQLDTLQQS
+864 ENLLLQLDTLQQC

-883 EAINSIKQQLV
+883 EAINRIKQQLV

-920 EEEMTEK
+920 D
-927 EKMPIEEKMSEEESL
+927 EKMPIGEKMSEEESL
-942 DTRISTSI
+942 DTRISTCI

-960 SNQRG
+960 GNQRG

-974 RTNKAKVGSL
+974 RSNKAKVGSL

>member
-1 MILQKLEIH
+1 MILQQLQIH
-10 NIASIEDAA
+10 NIASIEDAT

-118 KVTGKIQNKKWALRN
+118 KVTGKIQNKKWTLRN

-212 VWEDS
+212 IWEDS

-223 IQILNDEEIAQKN
+223 IQILSDEEIAQKN

-245 SQQLKN
+245 SQQIKN
-251 TLEKEQKKLRWI
+251 TLEKEQKKLRWL
-263 QQEQDFRQRKE
+263 QREQDFRQRKE

-284 AIAESDETQQ
+284 SIAESDETQQ

-329 QSLEQTFRQIQ
+329 QSLEQIFRQIQ

-345 ELQQEQTIALSIRNI
+345 ELQQEQAIALSIKSI
-360 DDYLAQEASK
+360 DDYLAQEAPK

-377 QTLNTLINSYLKN
+377 QTLNTLIESFLKN
-390 KKDAENNLQYANQ
+390 KKDAANNLQYANQ
-403 IKKELSTQYQPML
+403 IKKELSTQYQPKL
-416 EKSKTMLEECQK
+416 ENAKTMLEECQK

-435 NVQEAEAELEQLH
+435 KAQEAETELEHLH

-463 NDIQTAKNLLELLHE
+463 NDIQAAKNLLELLHE
-478 EQNRHTLSQENL
+478 EQNRHVLSKENL

-504 QVLKQE
+504 QVLTQE
-510 SHDAEI
+510 SHNAEI
-516 QKNALQLAYEKQRE
+516 RKNALQLAYEKQRE

-557 ATLPHEDNID
+557 NTLPHEDNID
-567 ALVIEAEKL
+567 ALVVEAEKL
-576 YKDAEDKYNKILKD
+576 YKDAENEYNKILTS
-590 QNAQDSDIKALK
+590 QNALDADIKALK

-613 KCCESLAKATQKAQ
+613 KCSESLAKATQKAQ
-627 EAAKKIPEGENG
+627 EAAKKIPEGEN
-639 EAQTRANLEKVSAQI
+639 ETQTLATLEKVSAQI

-668 TLKDQKLQAY
+668 TLRDQKLQEY
-678 EQQRNEMLA
+678 EVQRNGMLA
-687 AQQKVDNAKHNI
+687 AQQKVDDTQHRI
-699 ELFEA
+699 EVIEA
-704 QISLQTKDSE
+704 QISLQNKTSE
-714 KAQNDIQTLIGEA
+714 KALQDIHLLIGEA
-727 EKLSWK
+727 GNLSWQ
-733 NDWHTMLT
+733 NDWHTILT
-741 EFGKEVEEGAS
+741 EFGKEVEDGAIT
-752 AYKMNTEKQQKLVAD
+752 YKMNTEKQQKLAAE

-777 LTAAL
+777 LAAVL
-782 DVIIKLMPTW
+782 DAIVKLMPTW
-792 GTPSKEPLVLK
+792 GTPSKEPLMLK

-818 MTAALQQISAAKE
+818 ITAALQQMNAAKE

-849 MLKDFTEKEQEILLD
+849 MLKDFSDKEQEILLD
-864 ENLLLQLDTLQQS
+864 ENLLLQLDTLQQC

-883 EAINSIKQQLV
+883 EAINRIKQQLV

-920 EEEMTEK
+920 D
-927 EKMPIEEKMSEEESL
+927 EKMPIGEKMSEEESL
-942 DTRISTSI
+942 DTRISTCI

-960 SNQRG
+960 GNQRG

-974 RTNKAKVGSL
+974 RSNKAKVGSL

>member
-10 NIASIEDAA
+10 NIASIEDAT

-294 QEQTIALWNHTIE
+294 QEQTIALWNHTIK
-307 ARAKMNE
+307 ARTKMNE

-360 DDYLAQEASK
+360 DDYLAQETPK

-377 QTLNTLINSYLKN
+377 QTLNTLIVSYLKN

-435 NVQEAEAELEQLH
+435 KVQEAEAELEQLH

-463 NDIQTAKNLLELLHE
+463 NDIQAAKNLLEFLHE
-478 EQNRHTLSQENL
+478 EQNRHVLSQENL

-510 SHDAEI
+510 SHDTEI
-516 QKNALQLAYEKQRE
+516 QKNTLQLAYEKQRE

-576 YKDAEDKYNKILKD
+576 YKDAEDKYNKTLKD
-590 QNAQDSDIKALK
+590 QNALDSDIKALK

-668 TLKDQKLQAY
+668 ALRDQKLQEY
-678 EQQRNEMLA
+678 EVQRNGMLA
-687 AQQKVDNAKHNI
+687 AQQKVDDTQHRI
-699 ELFEA
+699 EVIEA
-704 QISLQTKDSE
+704 QISLQNKTSE
-714 KAQNDIQTLIGEA
+714 KALQDIHLLIGEA
-727 EKLSWK
+727 GNLSWQ

-741 EFGKEVEEGAS
+741 EFGKEVEDGAIT
-752 AYKMNTEKQQKLVAD
+752 YKMNTEKQQKLAAE

-777 LTAAL
+777 LAAVL
-782 DVIIKLMPTW
+782 DAIVKLMPTW
-792 GTPSKEPLVLK
+792 GTPSKEPLMLK

-818 MTAALQQISAAKE
+818 ITAALQQMNAAKE

-849 MLKDFTEKEQEILLD
+849 MLKDFSDKEQEILLD
-864 ENLLLQLDTLQQS
+864 ENLLLQLDTFQQC

-883 EAINSIKQQLV
+883 EAINRIKQQLV

-920 EEEMTEK
+920 D
-927 EKMPIEEKMSEEESL
+927 EKMPIGEKMSEEESL

-960 SNQRG
+960 GNQRG

-974 RTNKAKVGSL
+974 RSNKAKVGSL

-1111 HAVNTL
+1111 HAINTL

>member
-1 MILQKLEIH
+1 MILQQLQIH
-10 NIASIEDAA
+10 NIASIEDAT

-44 TLLDAICL
+44 TILDAICL

-329 QSLEQTFRQIQ
+329 QSLEQTFRQVQ

-345 ELQQEQTIALSIRNI
+345 ELQQEQTIALSIKSI
-360 DDYLAQEASK
+360 DDYLAQEAPK
-370 VHLYENA
+370 VHLYENV
-377 QTLNTLINSYLKN
+377 QTLNTLIESFLKN
-390 KKDAENNLQYANQ
+390 KKDAANNLQYANQ
-403 IKKELSTQYQPML
+403 IKKELSTQYQPKL
-416 EKSKTMLEECQK
+416 ENAKTMLEECQK

-457 ALKTLL
+457 SLKTLL
-463 NDIQTAKNLLELLHE
+463 NDIQAAKNLLDLLHE
-478 EQNRHTLSQENL
+478 EQNRHVLSKENL

-504 QVLKQE
+504 QVLTQE

-516 QKNALQLAYEKQRE
+516 RKNALQLAYEKQRE

-557 ATLPHEDNID
+557 STLPHEDNID

-576 YKDAEDKYNKILKD
+576 YKDAENEYNKILTS
-590 QNAQDSDIKALK
+590 QNAIDSDIKALK

-627 EAAKKIPEGENG
+627 EAAKKISEGEN
-639 EAQTRANLEKVSAQI
+639 ETQTLATLEKVSAQI
-654 AEAEA
+654 AEAEV

-668 TLKDQKLQAY
+668 TLRDQKLQEY
-678 EQQRNEMLA
+678 EVLRNGMLA
-687 AQQKVDNAKHNI
+687 VQQKVNDTQHRI
-699 ELFEA
+699 ELVEA

-741 EFGKEVEEGAS
+741 EFGKEVEDGAIT
-752 AYKMNTEKQQKLVAD
+752 YKKNTEKQQKLAAE

-777 LTAAL
+777 LAAAL
-782 DVIIKLMPTW
+782 DAIIKLMPTW

-818 MTAALQQISAAKE
+818 ITAALQQISAAKE
-831 KEEDTKKWLKEFM
+831 KEEETQKWLKGFM
-844 EKKQE
+844 EKEQE
-849 MLKDFTEKEQEILLD
+849 MLKKSTEEEQEILLD

-920 EEEMTEK
+920 EEEMPEE
-927 EKMPIEEKMSEEESL
+927 EKMTIGEKMSEEESL

-960 SNQRG
+960 GNQRG

-974 RTNKAKVGSL
+974 RSNKAKVGSL

-1111 HAVNTL
+1111 HAINTL

>member
-10 NIASIEDAA
+10 NIASIEDAT

-212 VWEDS
+212 IWEDS

-245 SQQLKN
+245 SQQLKS

-345 ELQQEQTIALSIRNI
+345 ELQQEQTIALSIKNI
-360 DDYLAQEASK
+360 DDYLAQESPK

-377 QTLNTLINSYLKN
+377 QTLNTLIVSYLKN
-390 KKDAENNLQYANQ
+390 KKDAENNLQYADQ
-403 IKKELSTQYQPML
+403 IKKELSTQYQPKL
-416 EKSKTMLEECQK
+416 EKSKTMLEACQK
-428 TYNQQVI
+428 AYNQQVI
-435 NVQEAEAELEQLH
+435 KVQEAEAELEQLH

-463 NDIQTAKNLLELLHE
+463 NDIQAAKNLLELLHE
-478 EQNRHTLSQENL
+478 EQNRHVLSKENL

-498 EKEKQL
+498 EKEKQSQL
-504 QVLKQE
+504 LKQE

-516 QKNALQLAYEKQRE
+516 RKNALQLAYEKQRE

-576 YKDAEDKYNKILKD
+576 YKDAEIEYNQKIAN
-590 QNAQDSDIKALK
+590 QNALDSDIKALK

-613 KCCESLAKATQKAQ
+613 KCSESLAKATQKAQ

-668 TLKDQKLQAY
+668 TLRDQKLQEY
-678 EQQRNEMLA
+678 EMQRNGMLI
-687 AQQKVDNAKHNI
+687 AQQKVDDTLHRI
-699 ELFEA
+699 EVIEA
-704 QISLQTKDSE
+704 QISLQNKTSE
-714 KAQNDIQTLIGEA
+714 KAQQDIHLLIGEA
-727 EKLSWK
+727 GNLSWQ
-733 NDWHTMLT
+733 NDWHSMLT
-741 EFGKEVEEGAS
+741 EFGKEVEDGAIT
-752 AYKMNTEKQQKLVAD
+752 YKMNTEKQQKLVAE

-777 LTAAL
+777 LAAAL
-782 DVIIKLMPTW
+782 DAIIKLMPTW
-792 GTPSKEPLVLK
+792 GTPSKEPLMLK
-803 RIPKVLTRASELQSQ
+803 RIPKVLTKASELQSQ
-818 MTAALQQISAAKE
+818 ITAALQQMNAAKE

-849 MLKDFTEKEQEILLD
+849 MLKDFSDKEQEILLD

-883 EAINSIKQQLV
+883 EAINRIKQQLV

-920 EEEMTEK
+920 DEK
-927 EKMPIEEKMSEEESL
+927 ISEEESL

-950 ASLEAQLSEL
+950 ASLETQLSEL
-960 SNQRG
+960 GNQRG

>member
-1 MILQKLEIH
+1 MILQQLQIH
-10 NIASIEDAA
+10 NIASIEDAT

-97 TFIGSNGV
+97 TFIGSNDV

-212 VWEDS
+212 IWEDS

-245 SQQLKN
+245 SQQIKN
-251 TLEKEQKKLRWI
+251 TLEKEQKKLRWL
-263 QQEQDFRQRKE
+263 QQEQDIRQRKE

-314 AASCAKTILQQEAQL
+314 ATSCAKTILQQEAQL

-345 ELQQEQTIALSIRNI
+345 ELQQEQTIALSIKSI
-360 DDYLAQEASK
+360 DDYLAQEAPK

-377 QTLNTLINSYLKN
+377 QTLNTLIESFLKN
-390 KKDAENNLQYANQ
+390 KKDAANNLQYANQ
-403 IKKELSTQYQPML
+403 IKKELSTQYQPKL
-416 EKSKTMLEECQK
+416 ENAKTMLEECQK

-435 NVQEAEAELEQLH
+435 KAQEAETELEQLY

-457 ALKTLL
+457 SLKTLL
-463 NDIQTAKNLLELLHE
+463 NDIQAAKDLLELLHE
-478 EQNRHTLSQENL
+478 EQNRHVLSKENL

-504 QVLKQE
+504 LVLKQE

-516 QKNALQLAYEKQRE
+516 RKNALQLAYEKQRE

-557 ATLPHEDNID
+557 NTLPHEDNID
-567 ALVIEAEKL
+567 ALVVEAEKL
-576 YKDAEDKYNKILKD
+576 YKDAENEYNKILTS
-590 QNAQDSDIKALK
+590 QNALDADIKALK

-613 KCCESLAKATQKAQ
+613 KCSESLAKATQKAQ
-627 EAAKKIPEGENG
+627 EAAKKIPEGEN
-639 EAQTRANLEKVSAQI
+639 ETQTLATLEKVSAQI

-668 TLKDQKLQAY
+668 TLRDQKLQEY
-678 EQQRNEMLA
+678 EVQRNRMLA
-687 AQQKVDNAKHNI
+687 AQQKVDDTQHRI
-699 ELFEA
+699 EVIEA
-704 QISLQTKDSE
+704 QISLQNKTSE
-714 KAQNDIQTLIGEA
+714 KALQDIHLLIGEA
-727 EKLSWK
+727 GNLSWQ

-741 EFGKEVEEGAS
+741 EFGKEVEDGAIT
-752 AYKMNTEKQQKLVAD
+752 YKMNTENQQKLAAE

-777 LTAAL
+777 LAAAL
-782 DVIIKLMPTW
+782 DAIIKLMPTW
-792 GTPSKEPLVLK
+792 GTPSKEPLMLK

-818 MTAALQQISAAKE
+818 ITAALQQMNAAKE

-849 MLKDFTEKEQEILLD
+849 MLKDFSDKEQEILLD
-864 ENLLLQLDTLQQS
+864 ENLLLQLDTFQQC

-883 EAINSIKQQLV
+883 EAINRTKQQLV

-920 EEEMTEK
+920 EE
-927 EKMPIEEKMSEEESL
+927 KMPIGEKMSEEESL

-960 SNQRG
+960 GNQRG

-974 RTNKAKVGSL
+974 RSNKAKVGSL

-1111 HAVNTL
+1111 HAINTL

-1152 NSSSTIEIVG
+1152 NSSSNIEIVG

>member
-10 NIASIEDAA
+10 NIASIEDAT

-97 TFIGSNGV
+97 TFTGSNGV

-212 VWEDS
+212 IWEDS

-245 SQQLKN
+245 SQQIKN
-251 TLEKEQKKLRWI
+251 TLEKEQEKLRWL
-263 QQEQDFRQRKE
+263 QQEQDIRQRKE

-345 ELQQEQTIALSIRNI
+345 ELQQEQTIALSIKKI
-360 DDYLAQEASK
+360 DDYLAQEAPK

-377 QTLNTLINSYLKN
+377 QTLNTLIESFLKN
-390 KKDAENNLQYANQ
+390 KKDAANNLQYANQ
-403 IKKELSTQYQPML
+403 IKKELNTQYQPKL
-416 EKSKTMLEECQK
+416 ENTKTMLEECQK

-435 NVQEAEAELEQLH
+435 KAQEAETELEQLY

-463 NDIQTAKNLLELLHE
+463 NDIQAAKNLLELLHE
-478 EQNRHTLSQENL
+478 EQNRHVLSQENL

-498 EKEKQL
+498 EKEKL
-504 QVLKQE
+504 LLVLKQE

-516 QKNALQLAYEKQRE
+516 RKNALQLAYEKQRE

-557 ATLPHEDNID
+557 NTLPHEDNID
-567 ALVIEAEKL
+567 ALVVEAEKL
-576 YKDAEDKYNKILKD
+576 YKDAENEYNKILTS
-590 QNAQDSDIKALK
+590 QNALDADIKALK

-613 KCCESLAKATQKAQ
+613 KCSESLAKATQKAQ
-627 EAAKKIPEGENG
+627 EAAKKIPEGEN
-639 EAQTRANLEKVSAQI
+639 ETQTLATLEKVSAQI
-654 AEAEA
+654 AEAEV

-668 TLKDQKLQAY
+668 TLRDQKLQEY
-678 EQQRNEMLA
+678 EVLRNGMLA
-687 AQQKVDNAKHNI
+687 AQQKVNDTQHRI
-699 ELFEA
+699 ELVEA

-741 EFGKEVEEGAS
+741 EFGKEVEDGAIT
-752 AYKMNTEKQQKLVAD
+752 YKMNTEKQQKLAAE

-777 LTAAL
+777 LAAVL
-782 DVIIKLMPTW
+782 DAIVKFMPTW
-792 GTPSKEPLVLK
+792 GTPSKEPLMLK

-818 MTAALQQISAAKE
+818 ITAALQQMNAAKE

-849 MLKDFTEKEQEILLD
+849 MLKDFSDKEQEILLD
-864 ENLLLQLDTLQQS
+864 ENLLLQLDTLQQC

-883 EAINSIKQQLV
+883 EAINRIKQQLV

-920 EEEMTEK
+920 D
-927 EKMPIEEKMSEEESL
+927 EKMPIGEKMSEEESL
-942 DTRISTSI
+942 DTRISTCI

-960 SNQRG
+960 GNQRG

-974 RTNKAKVGSL
+974 RSNKAKVGSL

>member
-10 NIASIEDAA
+10 NIASIEDAT

-97 TFIGSNGV
+97 TFIGSNDV

-212 VWEDS
+212 IWEDS

-245 SQQLKN
+245 SQQLKT
-251 TLEKEQKKLRWI
+251 TLEKEQKKLRWL

-314 AASCAKTILQQEAQL
+314 AASCAKTILQQENQL

-345 ELQQEQTIALSIRNI
+345 ELQQEQTIALSIKKI
-360 DDYLAQEASK
+360 DDYLAQEAPK

-377 QTLNTLINSYLKN
+377 QTLNTLIESFLKN
-390 KKDAENNLQYANQ
+390 KKDAANNLQYANQ
-403 IKKELSTQYQPML
+403 IKKELSTQYQPKL
-416 EKSKTMLEECQK
+416 ENAKTMLEECQK

-463 NDIQTAKNLLELLHE
+463 NDIQAAKNLLELLHE
-478 EQNRHTLSQENL
+478 EQNRHVLSKENL

-504 QVLKQE
+504 QVLTQE

-516 QKNALQLAYEKQRE
+516 RKNALQLAYEKQRE

-557 ATLPHEDNID
+557 NTLPHEDNID
-567 ALVIEAEKL
+567 ALVVEAEKL
-576 YKDAEDKYNKILKD
+576 YKDAENEYNKILTS
-590 QNAQDSDIKALK
+590 QNAIDSDIKALK

-627 EAAKKIPEGENG
+627 EAAKKIPEGEN
-639 EAQTRANLEKVSAQI
+639 ETQTLATLEKVSAQI
-654 AEAEA
+654 AEAEV

-668 TLKDQKLQAY
+668 TLRDQKLQEY
-678 EQQRNEMLA
+678 EVLRNGMLA
-687 AQQKVDNAKHNI
+687 AQQKVNDTQHRI
-699 ELFEA
+699 ELVEA

-714 KAQNDIQTLIGEA
+714 KAQNDIQTLIGEV

-741 EFGKEVEEGAS
+741 EFGKEVEDGAIT
-752 AYKMNTEKQQKLVAD
+752 YKMNTEKQQKLVAE

-777 LTAAL
+777 LAAAL
-782 DVIIKLMPTW
+782 DAIIKLIPTW
-792 GTPSKEPLVLK
+792 GTPSKEPLMLK

-818 MTAALQQISAAKE
+818 ITAALQQMNAAKE

-849 MLKDFTEKEQEILLD
+849 MLKDFSDKEQEILLD

-883 EAINSIKQQLV
+883 EAINRIKQQLV

-920 EEEMTEK
+920 D
-927 EKMPIEEKMSEEESL
+927 EKMPIGEKMSEEESL

-960 SNQRG
+960 GNQRG

-974 RTNKAKVGSL
+974 RSNKAKVGSL

-1111 HAVNTL
+1111 HAINTL

>member
-1 MILQKLEIH
+1 MILQQLQIH
-10 NIASIEDAA
+10 NIASIEDAT

-97 TFIGSNGV
+97 TFIGSNDV

-212 VWEDS
+212 IWEDS

-245 SQQLKN
+245 SQQLKT

-263 QQEQDFRQRKE
+263 QQEQDIRQRKE

-360 DDYLAQEASK
+360 DDNLAQEAPK

-377 QTLNTLINSYLKN
+377 QTLNTLIESFLKN
-390 KKDAENNLQYANQ
+390 KKDAANNLQYANQ
-403 IKKELSTQYQPML
+403 IKKELSTQYQPKL
-416 EKSKTMLEECQK
+416 ENAKTMLEECQK

-435 NVQEAEAELEQLH
+435 KAQEAETELEHLH

-463 NDIQTAKNLLELLHE
+463 NDIQAAKNLLELLHE
-478 EQNRHTLSQENL
+478 EQNRHVLSKENL

-504 QVLKQE
+504 QVLTQE

-516 QKNALQLAYEKQRE
+516 RKNALQLAYEKQRE

-536 KSIRMK
+536 KSIRIK

-557 ATLPHEDNID
+557 NTLPHEDNID
-567 ALVIEAEKL
+567 ALVVEAEKL
-576 YKDAEDKYNKILKD
+576 YKDAENEYNKILTS
-590 QNAQDSDIKALK
+590 QNAIDSDIKALK

-627 EAAKKIPEGENG
+627 EAAKKIPEGEN
-639 EAQTRANLEKVSAQI
+639 ETQTLATLEKVSAQI
-654 AEAEA
+654 AEAEV

-668 TLKDQKLQAY
+668 TLRDQKLQEY
-678 EQQRNEMLA
+678 EVLRNGMLA
-687 AQQKVDNAKHNI
+687 AQQKVNDTQHRI
-699 ELFEA
+699 ELVEA

-741 EFGKEVEEGAS
+741 EFGKEVEDGAS
-752 AYKMNTEKQQKLVAD
+752 TYKMNTEKQQKLVAE

-777 LTAAL
+777 LAAAL
-782 DVIIKLMPTW
+782 DAIIKLMPTW
-792 GTPSKEPLVLK
+792 GTPSKEPLMLK

-818 MTAALQQISAAKE
+818 ITAALQQTNAAKE

-849 MLKDFTEKEQEILLD
+849 MLKDFSDKEQEILLD
-864 ENLLLQLDTLQQS
+864 ENLLLQLDTLQQC

-883 EAINSIKQQLV
+883 EAINRIKQQLV

-920 EEEMTEK
+920 EE
-927 EKMPIEEKMSEEESL
+927 KMPIGEKISEEESL

-960 SNQRG
+960 GNQRG

-974 RTNKAKVGSL
+974 RSNKAKVGSL

>member
-1 MILQKLEIH
+1 MILQQLQIH
-10 NIASIEDAA
+10 NIASIEDAT

-97 TFIGSNGV
+97 TFTGSNGV

-191 GVDAYSRIGAKIFEQ
+191 GVDAYSRIGSKIFEQ

-212 VWEDS
+212 IWEDS

-223 IQILNDEEIAQKN
+223 IQILNDEEIAQKS

-245 SQQLKN
+245 SQQIKN

-263 QQEQDFRQRKE
+263 QREQDFRQRKE

-284 AIAESDETQQ
+284 SIAESDETQQ

-360 DDYLAQEASK
+360 DDNLAQEAPK
-370 VHLYENA
+370 VNLYENA

-403 IKKELSTQYQPML
+403 IKKELSTQYLPKL

-457 ALKTLL
+457 SLKTLL
-463 NDIQTAKNLLELLHE
+463 NDIQAAKNLLDLLHE
-478 EQNRHTLSQENL
+478 EQNRHVLSKENL

-498 EKEKQL
+498 EKEKL
-504 QVLKQE
+504 LLVLKQE

-516 QKNALQLAYEKQRE
+516 RKNALQLAYEKQRE

-557 ATLPHEDNID
+557 NTLPHEDNID
-567 ALVIEAEKL
+567 ALVVEAEKL
-576 YKDAEDKYNKILKD
+576 YKDAENEYNKILTS
-590 QNAQDSDIKALK
+590 QNAQDADIKALK

-613 KCCESLAKATQKAQ
+613 KCSESLTKATQKAQ
-627 EAAKKIPEGENG
+627 EAAKKIPEGEN
-639 EAQTRANLEKVSAQI
+639 ETQTLATLEKVSAQI

-668 TLKDQKLQAY
+668 TLRDQKLQEY
-678 EQQRNEMLA
+678 EVQRNGMLA
-687 AQQKVDNAKHNI
+687 AQQKVDDTQHRI
-699 ELFEA
+699 EVIET
-704 QISLQTKDSE
+704 QISLQNKTSE
-714 KAQNDIQTLIGEA
+714 KALQDIHLLIGEA
-727 EKLSWK
+727 GNLSWQ

-741 EFGKEVEEGAS
+741 EFGKEVEDGAIT
-752 AYKMNTEKQQKLVAD
+752 YKMNTEKQQKLVAE

-777 LTAAL
+777 LAAVL
-782 DVIIKLMPTW
+782 DAIVKLMPTW
-792 GTPSKEPLVLK
+792 GTPSKEPLMLK

-818 MTAALQQISAAKE
+818 ITAAQQQMNAAKE

-849 MLKDFTEKEQEILLD
+849 MLKDFSDKEQEILLD
-864 ENLLLQLDTLQQS
+864 ENLLKQLDTLQQS
-877 DIAEKT
+877 DIAEKA
-883 EAINSIKQQLV
+883 EAINRIKQQLV

-920 EEEMTEK
+920 DEK
-927 EKMPIEEKMSEEESL
+927 ISEEESL

-960 SNQRG
+960 GNQRG

-974 RTNKAKVGSL
+974 RSNKAKVGSL

-1111 HAVNTL
+1111 HAINTL

>member
-1 MILQKLEIH
+1 MILQQLQIH
-10 NIASIEDAA
+10 NIASIEDAT

-97 TFIGSNGV
+97 TFTGSNGV

-133 LDTDFTYAKD
+133 LDTDFTYTKD

-212 VWEDS
+212 IWEDS

-263 QQEQDFRQRKE
+263 QQEQDIRQRKE

-284 AIAESDETQQ
+284 SIAESDETQQ

-345 ELQQEQTIALSIRNI
+345 ELQQEQTIALSIKKI
-360 DDYLAQEASK
+360 DDYLAQEAPK

-377 QTLNTLINSYLKN
+377 QTLNTLIESFLKN
-390 KKDAENNLQYANQ
+390 KKDAANNLQYANQ
-403 IKKELSTQYQPML
+403 IKKELSTQYQPKL
-416 EKSKTMLEECQK
+416 ENAKTMLEECQK

-435 NVQEAEAELEQLH
+435 KAQEVETELEQLY

-457 ALKTLL
+457 SLKTLL
-463 NDIQTAKNLLELLHE
+463 NDIQAAKDLLELLHE
-478 EQNRHTLSQENL
+478 EQNRHVLSKENL

-504 QVLKQE
+504 QVLTQE

-516 QKNALQLAYEKQRE
+516 RKNALQLAYEKQRE

-557 ATLPHEDNID
+557 NTLPHEDNID
-567 ALVIEAEKL
+567 ALVVEAEKL
-576 YKDAEDKYNKILKD
+576 YKDAENEYNKILTS
-590 QNAQDSDIKALK
+590 QNALDADIKALK

-613 KCCESLAKATQKAQ
+613 KCSESLAKATQKAQ
-627 EAAKKIPEGENG
+627 EAAKKIPEGEN
-639 EAQTRANLEKVSAQI
+639 ETQTLATLEKVSAQI

-668 TLKDQKLQAY
+668 TLRDQKLQEY
-678 EQQRNEMLA
+678 EVQRNGMLA
-687 AQQKVDNAKHNI
+687 AQQKVDDTQHRI
-699 ELFEA
+699 EVIEA
-704 QISLQTKDSE
+704 QISLQNKTSE
-714 KAQNDIQTLIGEA
+714 KALQDIHLLIGEA
-727 EKLSWK
+727 GNLSWQ

-741 EFGKEVEEGAS
+741 EFGKEVEDGAIT
-752 AYKMNTEKQQKLVAD
+752 YKMNTENQQKLAAE

-777 LTAAL
+777 LAAAL
-782 DVIIKLMPTW
+782 DAIIKLMPTW
-792 GTPSKEPLVLK
+792 GTPSKEPLMLK

-818 MTAALQQISAAKE
+818 ITAALQQMNAAKE

-849 MLKDFTEKEQEILLD
+849 MLKDFSDKEQEILLD
-864 ENLLLQLDTLQQS
+864 ENLLKQLDTLQQS
-877 DIAEKT
+877 DIAEKA
-883 EAINSIKQQLV
+883 EAINRIKQQLV

-920 EEEMTEK
+920 D
-927 EKMPIEEKMSEEESL
+927 EKMPIGEKMSEEESL

-960 SNQRG
+960 GNQRG

-974 RTNKAKVGSL
+974 RSNKAKVGSL

>member
-1 MILQKLEIH
+1 MILQQLQIH
-10 NIASIEDAA
+10 NIASIEDAT

-97 TFIGSNGV
+97 TFIGSNDV

-178 KDDEKAEILEKIT
+178 KNDEKAEILEKIT

-212 VWEDS
+212 IWEDS

-245 SQQLKN
+245 SQQLKT

-263 QQEQDFRQRKE
+263 QQEQDIRQRKE
-274 QAKEDLAHVK
+274 QAKGDLANVK

-294 QEQTIALWNHTIE
+294 QEQTIALWNHTIK
-307 ARAKMNE
+307 ARTKMNE

-345 ELQQEQTIALSIRNI
+345 ELQQEQAIALSIRNI
-360 DDYLAQEASK
+360 EDYLAQEAPK

-377 QTLNTLINSYLKN
+377 QTLNTLIVSYLKN

-403 IKKELSTQYQPML
+403 IKKELSTQYKPKL
-416 EKSKTMLEECQK
+416 EKSKTMLEACQK
-428 TYNQQVI
+428 AYSQQVI

-478 EQNRHTLSQENL
+478 EQNRHVLSKENL

-498 EKEKQL
+498 EKEKL
-504 QVLKQE
+504 LLVLKQE

-516 QKNALQLAYEKQRE
+516 RKNALQLAYEKQRE

-536 KSIRMK
+536 KSIRIK

-557 ATLPHEDNID
+557 STLPHEDNID

-576 YKDAEDKYNKILKD
+576 YKDAENEYNKILTS
-590 QNAQDSDIKALK
+590 QNAIDSDIKALK

-627 EAAKKIPEGENG
+627 EAAKKIPEGEN
-639 EAQTRANLEKVSAQI
+639 ETQTLATLEKVSAQI
-654 AEAEA
+654 AEAEV

-668 TLKDQKLQAY
+668 TLRDQKLQEY
-678 EQQRNEMLA
+678 EVLRNGMLA
-687 AQQKVDNAKHNI
+687 AQQKVNDTQHRI
-699 ELFEA
+699 ELVEA

-714 KAQNDIQTLIGEA
+714 KAQNDIQTLIGEV

-741 EFGKEVEEGAS
+741 EFGKEVEDGAIT
-752 AYKMNTEKQQKLVAD
+752 YKMNTEKQQKLAAE

-777 LTAAL
+777 LAAVL
-782 DVIIKLMPTW
+782 DAIIKLMPTW
-792 GTPSKEPLVLK
+792 GTPSKEPLMLK

-818 MTAALQQISAAKE
+818 ITAALQQMNAAKE
-831 KEEDTKKWLKEFM
+831 KEEDTVKWLKEFM

-849 MLKDFTEKEQEILLD
+849 MLKDFSDKEQEILLD
-864 ENLLLQLDTLQQS
+864 ENLLKQLDTLQQS

-883 EAINSIKQQLV
+883 EAINRIKQQLV

-909 HTGEYEALFDE
+909 HTGEYDALFDE
-920 EEEMTEK
+920 EE
-927 EKMPIEEKMSEEESL
+927 KMPIGEKMSEEESL

-960 SNQRG
+960 GNQRG

-974 RTNKAKVGSL
+974 RSNKAKVGSL

-1044 VPGTFVISLE
+1044 VPGTYVISLE

>member
-1 MILQKLEIH
+1 MILQQLQIH
-10 NIASIEDAA
+10 NIASIEDAT

-97 TFIGSNGV
+97 TFTGSNGV

-133 LDTDFTYAKD
+133 LDTDFTYTKD

-212 VWEDS
+212 IWEDS

-223 IQILNDEEIAQKN
+223 IQILNDEEIAQKS

-245 SQQLKN
+245 SQQIKN
-251 TLEKEQKKLRWI
+251 TLEKEQKKLRWL
-263 QQEQDFRQRKE
+263 QREQDFRQRKE

-284 AIAESDETQQ
+284 SIAESDETQQ

-360 DDYLAQEASK
+360 DDNLAQEAPK
-370 VHLYENA
+370 VNLYENA

-403 IKKELSTQYQPML
+403 IKKELSTQYQPKL
-416 EKSKTMLEECQK
+416 ENAKTMLEECQK

-435 NVQEAEAELEQLH
+435 KAQEAETELEHLH

-463 NDIQTAKNLLELLHE
+463 NDIQAAKDLLELLHE
-478 EQNRHTLSQENL
+478 EQNRHVLSKENL

-498 EKEKQL
+498 KKEKL
-504 QVLKQE
+504 LLVLKQE

-516 QKNALQLAYEKQRE
+516 RKNALQLAYEKQRE

-557 ATLPHEDNID
+557 NTLPHEDNID
-567 ALVIEAEKL
+567 ALVVEAEKL
-576 YKDAEDKYNKILKD
+576 YKDAENEYNKILTS
-590 QNAQDSDIKALK
+590 QNAQDADIKALK

-613 KCCESLAKATQKAQ
+613 KCSESLAKATQKAQ
-627 EAAKKIPEGENG
+627 EAAKKIPEGEN
-639 EAQTRANLEKVSAQI
+639 ETQTLATLEKVSAQI

-668 TLKDQKLQAY
+668 TLRDQKLQEY
-678 EQQRNEMLA
+678 EVQRNGMLA
-687 AQQKVDNAKHNI
+687 AQQKVDDTQHRI
-699 ELFEA
+699 EVIEA
-704 QISLQTKDSE
+704 QISLQNKTSE
-714 KAQNDIQTLIGEA
+714 KALQDIHLLIGEA
-727 EKLSWK
+727 GNLSWQ

-741 EFGKEVEEGAS
+741 EFGKEVEDGAIT
-752 AYKMNTEKQQKLVAD
+752 YKMNTEKQQKLAAE

-777 LTAAL
+777 LAAVL
-782 DVIIKLMPTW
+782 DAIVKLMPTW
-792 GTPSKEPLVLK
+792 GTPSKEPLMLK

-818 MTAALQQISAAKE
+818 MTAALQQINVAKE
-831 KEEDTKKWLKEFM
+831 KEEEAQKWLKRFM
-844 EKKQE
+844 EKEQE
-849 MLKDFTEKEQEILLD
+849 MLKKSTEEEQEILLD
-864 ENLLLQLDTLQQS
+864 ENLLKQLDTLQQS

-883 EAINSIKQQLV
+883 EAINRIKQQLV

-920 EEEMTEK
+920 DEK
-927 EKMPIEEKMSEEESL
+927 ISEEESL

-960 SNQRG
+960 GNQRG

-974 RTNKAKVGSL
+974 RSNKAKVGSL

>member
-1 MILQKLEIH
+1 M
-10 NIASIEDAA
+10 
-19 IDFEAQPLADSEVFL
+19 
-34 ITGKTGAGKS
+34 
-44 TLLDAICL
+44 
-52 ALYASTPRLEN
+52 
-63 TSMQGEMRD
+63 
-72 NEKDIKI
+72 
-79 KDPVQL
+79 
-85 MRRNTGEAFVRL
+85 
-97 TFIGSNGV
+97 
-105 HYEAQWSVARARN
+105 
-118 KVTGKIQNKKWALRN
+118 
-133 LDTDFTYAKD
+133 
-143 KEIREEIA
+143 
-151 LAIGLDFKQFC
+151 DFKQFC

-212 VWEDS
+212 IWEDS

-223 IQILNDEEIAQKN
+223 IQILNDEEIAQKS

-245 SQQLKN
+245 SQQIKN
-251 TLEKEQKKLRWI
+251 TLEKEQKKLRWL
-263 QQEQDFRQRKE
+263 QREQDFRQRKE

-284 AIAESDETQQ
+284 SIAESDETQQ

-345 ELQQEQTIALSIRNI
+345 ELQQEQTIALSIKSI
-360 DDYLAQEASK
+360 DDYLAQEAPK

-377 QTLNTLINSYLKN
+377 QTLNTLIESFLKN
-390 KKDAENNLQYANQ
+390 KKDAANNLQYANQ
-403 IKKELSTQYQPML
+403 IKKELSTQYLPKL

-435 NVQEAEAELEQLH
+435 KAQEAETELEHLH

-463 NDIQTAKNLLELLHE
+463 NDIQAAKNLLELLHE
-478 EQNRHTLSQENL
+478 EQNRHVLSKENL

-498 EKEKQL
+498 DKEKQL
-504 QVLKQE
+504 QVLTQE

-536 KSIRMK
+536 KSIRIK

-557 ATLPHEDNID
+557 NTLPHEDNID
-567 ALVIEAEKL
+567 ALVVEAEKL
-576 YKDAEDKYNKILKD
+576 YKDAENEYNKILTS
-590 QNAQDSDIKALK
+590 QNALDADIKALK

-627 EAAKKIPEGENG
+627 EAAKKIPEGEN
-639 EAQTRANLEKVSAQI
+639 ETQTLATLEKVSAQI

-668 TLKDQKLQAY
+668 MLRDQKFQEY
-678 EQQRNEMLA
+678 EVQRNGMLA
-687 AQQKVDNAKHNI
+687 AQQKVDDTQHRI
-699 ELFEA
+699 EVIEA
-704 QISLQTKDSE
+704 QISLQNKTSE
-714 KAQNDIQTLIGEA
+714 KALQDIHLLIAEA
-727 EKLSWK
+727 GNLSWQ

-741 EFGKEVEEGAS
+741 EFGKEVEDGAIT
-752 AYKMNTEKQQKLVAD
+752 YKMNTEKQQKLAAE

-777 LTAAL
+777 LAAAL
-782 DVIIKLMPTW
+782 DAIIKLIPTW
-792 GTPSKEPLVLK
+792 GTPSKEPLMLK

-818 MTAALQQISAAKE
+818 ITAAQQQMNAAKE

-849 MLKDFTEKEQEILLD
+849 MLKDFSDKEQEILLD
-864 ENLLLQLDTLQQS
+864 ENLLKQLDTLQQS
-877 DIAEKT
+877 DIAEKA
-883 EAINSIKQQLV
+883 EAINRIKQQLV

-909 HTGEYEALFDE
+909 HTGEYDALFDE
-920 EEEMTEK
+920 EE
-927 EKMPIEEKMSEEESL
+927 KMPIGEKMSEEESL

-960 SNQRG
+960 GNQRG

-974 RTNKAKVGSL
+974 RSNKAKVGSL

>member
-1 MILQKLEIH
+1 MILQQLQIH
-10 NIASIEDAA
+10 NIASIEDAT

-52 ALYASTPRLEN
+52 ALYASTPRLE
-63 TSMQGEMRD
+63 MRD

-97 TFIGSNGV
+97 TFIGSNDV

-212 VWEDS
+212 IWEDS

-245 SQQLKN
+245 SQQIKN

-263 QQEQDFRQRKE
+263 QQEQDIRQRKE

-329 QSLEQTFRQIQ
+329 QSLEQIFRQIQ

-345 ELQQEQTIALSIRNI
+345 ELQQEQAIALSIRNI
-360 DDYLAQEASK
+360 DDYLAQEAPK
-370 VHLYENA
+370 VNLYENA

-403 IKKELSTQYQPML
+403 IKKELNTQYQPKL
-416 EKSKTMLEECQK
+416 ENAKTMLEECQK

-435 NVQEAEAELEQLH
+435 NVQEAEVELEQFH

-457 ALKTLL
+457 SLKTLL
-463 NDIQTAKNLLELLHE
+463 NDIQAAKNLLELLHE
-478 EQNRHTLSQENL
+478 EQNRHVLSKENL

-504 QVLKQE
+504 QVLTQE

-516 QKNALQLAYEKQRE
+516 RKNALQLAYEKQRE

-557 ATLPHEDNID
+557 NTLPHEDNID
-567 ALVIEAEKL
+567 ALVVEAEKL
-576 YKDAEDKYNKILKD
+576 YKDAENEYNKILTS
-590 QNAQDSDIKALK
+590 QNALDADIKALK

-613 KCCESLAKATQKAQ
+613 KCSESLAKATQKAQ
-627 EAAKKIPEGENG
+627 EAAKKIPEGEDG

-668 TLKDQKLQAY
+668 TLRDQKLQEY
-678 EQQRNEMLA
+678 EMQRNGMLA
-687 AQQKVDNAKHNI
+687 AQQKVDDTQHRMEVI
-699 ELFEA
+699 EA
-704 QISLQTKDSE
+704 QISLQNKTSE
-714 KAQNDIQTLIGEA
+714 KALQDIHLLIGEA
-727 EKLSWK
+727 GNLSWQ
-733 NDWHTMLT
+733 NDWHTVLT
-741 EFGKEVEEGAS
+741 EFGKEVEDGAIT
-752 AYKMNTEKQQKLVAD
+752 YKTNTEKQQKLVAE

-777 LTAAL
+777 LAAAL
-782 DVIIKLMPTW
+782 DAIIKLIPTW
-792 GTPSKEPLVLK
+792 GTPSKEPLMLK

-818 MTAALQQISAAKE
+818 ITAALQQMNAAKE

-844 EKKQE
+844 EKEQE
-849 MLKDFTEKEQEILLD
+849 MLKKSTEEEQEILLD
-864 ENLLLQLDTLQQS
+864 ENLLKQLDTLQQS
-877 DIAEKT
+877 DIAGKT
-883 EAINSIKQQLV
+883 EAINRIKQQLV

-920 EEEMTEK
+920 DEK
-927 EKMPIEEKMSEEESL
+927 ISEEESL

-960 SNQRG
+960 GNQRG

-974 RTNKAKVGSL
+974 RSNKAKVGSL

>member
-10 NIASIEDAA
+10 NIASIEDAT

-212 VWEDS
+212 IWEDS
-217 QQKIEG
+217 RQKIEG

-245 SQQLKN
+245 SQQLKT
-251 TLEKEQKKLRWI
+251 TLEKEQKKLRWL

-329 QSLEQTFRQIQ
+329 QSLKQTFRQIQ

-345 ELQQEQTIALSIRNI
+345 ELQQEQTIALSIKNI
-360 DDYLAQEASK
+360 DDYLAQEAPK
-370 VHLYENA
+370 VHIYENA

-416 EKSKTMLEECQK
+416 EKSKTMLEACQK
-428 TYNQQVI
+428 AYNQQVI

-463 NDIQTAKNLLELLHE
+463 NDIQKAKNLLELLHE
-478 EQNRHTLSQENL
+478 EQNRHVLSKENL

-504 QVLKQE
+504 QLLTQE

-516 QKNALQLAYEKQRE
+516 RKNALQLAYEKQRE

-557 ATLPHEDNID
+557 ATLPHEDNIN

-576 YKDAEDKYNKILKD
+576 YKDAEIEYNQKIAS
-590 QNAQDSDIKALK
+590 QNAIDSDIKALK

-613 KCCESLAKATQKAQ
+613 KCSESLAKATQKAQ
-627 EAAKKIPEGENG
+627 EAAKKIPEGEN
-639 EAQTRANLEKVSAQI
+639 ETQTLATLEKVSAQI
-654 AEAEA
+654 AEAEV

-668 TLKDQKLQAY
+668 TLRDQKLQEY
-678 EQQRNEMLA
+678 EVLRNGMLA
-687 AQQKVDNAKHNI
+687 AQQKVNDTQHRI
-699 ELFEA
+699 ELVEA

-741 EFGKEVEEGAS
+741 EFGKEVEDGAIT
-752 AYKMNTEKQQKLVAD
+752 YKMNTEKQQKLAAE

-777 LTAAL
+777 LAAVL
-782 DVIIKLMPTW
+782 DAIIKLIPTW
-792 GTPSKEPLVLK
+792 GTPSKEPLMLK

-818 MTAALQQISAAKE
+818 ITAALQQMNAAKE

-849 MLKDFTEKEQEILLD
+849 MLKDFSDKEQEILLD

-883 EAINSIKQQLV
+883 EAINRIKQQLV

-920 EEEMTEK
+920 EEEMTE
-927 EKMPIEEKMSEEESL
+927 EEEMSEEESL

-960 SNQRG
+960 GNQRG

-974 RTNKAKVGSL
+974 RSNKAKVGSL

>member
-10 NIASIEDAA
+10 NIASIEDAT

-97 TFIGSNGV
+97 TFIGSNDV

-212 VWEDS
+212 IWEDS

-245 SQQLKN
+245 SQQLKT
-251 TLEKEQKKLRWI
+251 TLEKEQKKLRWL

-314 AASCAKTILQQEAQL
+314 AASCAKTILQQENQL

-345 ELQQEQTIALSIRNI
+345 ELQQEQTIALSIKKI
-360 DDYLAQEASK
+360 DDYLAQEAPK

-377 QTLNTLINSYLKN
+377 QTLNTLIESFLKN
-390 KKDAENNLQYANQ
+390 KKDAANNLQYANQ
-403 IKKELSTQYQPML
+403 IKKELSTQYQPKL
-416 EKSKTMLEECQK
+416 ENAKTMLEECQK

-435 NVQEAEAELEQLH
+435 KAQKAETELEHLH

-457 ALKTLL
+457 SLKTLL

-478 EQNRHTLSQENL
+478 EQNRHVLSKENL

-504 QVLKQE
+504 QVLTQE

-516 QKNALQLAYEKQRE
+516 RKNALQLAYEKQRE

-557 ATLPHEDNID
+557 NTLPHEDNID
-567 ALVIEAEKL
+567 ALVVEAEKL
-576 YKDAEDKYNKILKD
+576 YKDAENEYNKILTS
-590 QNAQDSDIKALK
+590 QNAIDSDIKALK

-627 EAAKKIPEGENG
+627 EAAKKIPEGEN
-639 EAQTRANLEKVSAQI
+639 ETQTLATLEKVSAQI
-654 AEAEA
+654 AEAEV

-668 TLKDQKLQAY
+668 TLRDQKLQEY
-678 EQQRNEMLA
+678 EVLRNGMLA
-687 AQQKVDNAKHNI
+687 AQQKVNDTQHRI
-699 ELFEA
+699 ELVEA

-714 KAQNDIQTLIGEA
+714 KAQNDIQTLIGEV

-741 EFGKEVEEGAS
+741 EFGKEVEDGAIT
-752 AYKMNTEKQQKLVAD
+752 YKMNTEKQQKLVAE

-777 LTAAL
+777 LAAAL
-782 DVIIKLMPTW
+782 DAIIKLIPTW
-792 GTPSKEPLVLK
+792 GTPSKEPLMLK

-818 MTAALQQISAAKE
+818 ITAALQQMNAAKE

-849 MLKDFTEKEQEILLD
+849 MLKDFSDKEQEILLD

-883 EAINSIKQQLV
+883 EAINRIKQQLV

-920 EEEMTEK
+920 D
-927 EKMPIEEKMSEEESL
+927 EKMPIGEKMSEEESL

-960 SNQRG
+960 GNQRG

-974 RTNKAKVGSL
+974 RSNKAKVGSL

-1111 HAVNTL
+1111 HAINTL

>member
-1 MILQKLEIH
+1 MILQQLQIH
-10 NIASIEDAA
+10 NIASIEDAT

-97 TFIGSNGV
+97 TFTGSNGV

-212 VWEDS
+212 IWEDS

-245 SQQLKN
+245 SQQIKN
-251 TLEKEQKKLRWI
+251 ALEKEQKKLRWL
-263 QQEQDFRQRKE
+263 QQEQDIRQRKE

-345 ELQQEQTIALSIRNI
+345 ELQQEQTIALSIKKI
-360 DDYLAQEASK
+360 DDYLAQEAPK

-377 QTLNTLINSYLKN
+377 QTLNTLIESFLKN
-390 KKDAENNLQYANQ
+390 KKDAANNLQYANQ
-403 IKKELSTQYQPML
+403 IKKELNTQYQPKL
-416 EKSKTMLEECQK
+416 ENTKTMLEECQK

-435 NVQEAEAELEQLH
+435 KAQEAETELEQLY

-463 NDIQTAKNLLELLHE
+463 NDIQAAKNLLELLHE
-478 EQNRHTLSQENL
+478 EQNRHVLSKENL

-504 QVLKQE
+504 QVLTQE

-516 QKNALQLAYEKQRE
+516 RKNALQLAYEKQRE

-536 KSIRMK
+536 KSIRIK

-557 ATLPHEDNID
+557 STLPHEDNID
-567 ALVIEAEKL
+567 ALVVEAEKL
-576 YKDAEDKYNKILKD
+576 YKDAENEYNKILTS
-590 QNAQDSDIKALK
+590 QNALDADIKALK

-627 EAAKKIPEGENG
+627 EAAKKIPEGEN
-639 EAQTRANLEKVSAQI
+639 ETQTLATLEKVSAQI
-654 AEAEA
+654 AEAEV

-668 TLKDQKLQAY
+668 TLRDQKLQEY
-678 EQQRNEMLA
+678 EVLRNGMLA
-687 AQQKVDNAKHNI
+687 AQQKVNDTQHRI
-699 ELFEA
+699 ELVEA

-741 EFGKEVEEGAS
+741 EFGKEVEDGAIT
-752 AYKMNTEKQQKLVAD
+752 YKMNTEKQQKLAAE

-777 LTAAL
+777 LAAVL
-782 DVIIKLMPTW
+782 DAIVKLMPTW
-792 GTPSKEPLVLK
+792 GTPSKEPLMLK

-818 MTAALQQISAAKE
+818 ITAALQQMNAAKE

-849 MLKDFTEKEQEILLD
+849 MLKDFSDKEQEILLD
-864 ENLLLQLDTLQQS
+864 ENLLLQLDTLQQC

-883 EAINSIKQQLV
+883 EAINRIKQQLV

-920 EEEMTEK
+920 D
-927 EKMPIEEKMSEEESL
+927 EKMPIGEKMSEEESL
-942 DTRISTSI
+942 DTRISTCI

-960 SNQRG
+960 GNQRG

-974 RTNKAKVGSL
+974 RSNKAKVGSL

-1101 FGTLSGEPLQ
+1101 FGTLSGEPLE
-1111 HAVNTL
+1111 HAINTL

>member
-1 MILQKLEIH
+1 MILQQLQIH
-10 NIASIEDAA
+10 NIASIEDAT

-97 TFIGSNGV
+97 TFTGSNGV

-212 VWEDS
+212 IWEDS

-223 IQILNDEEIAQKN
+223 IQILNDEEIAQKS

-245 SQQLKN
+245 SQQIKN
-251 TLEKEQKKLRWI
+251 TLEKEQKKLRWL
-263 QQEQDFRQRKE
+263 QREQDFRQRKE

-284 AIAESDETQQ
+284 SIAESDETQQ

-345 ELQQEQTIALSIRNI
+345 ELQQEQTIALSIKKI
-360 DDYLAQEASK
+360 DDYLAQEAPK

-403 IKKELSTQYQPML
+403 IKKELSTQYQPKL

-435 NVQEAEAELEQLH
+435 KAQEAETELEQLY

-457 ALKTLL
+457 SLKTLL
-463 NDIQTAKNLLELLHE
+463 NDIQAAKNLLELLHE
-478 EQNRHTLSQENL
+478 EQNRHVLSKENL

-498 EKEKQL
+498 EKEKL
-504 QVLKQE
+504 LLVLKQE

-516 QKNALQLAYEKQRE
+516 RKNALQLAYEKQRE

-536 KSIRMK
+536 KSIRIK

-557 ATLPHEDNID
+557 STLPHEDNID

-576 YKDAEDKYNKILKD
+576 YKDAENEYNKILTS
-590 QNAQDSDIKALK
+590 QNAIDADIKALK

-613 KCCESLAKATQKAQ
+613 KCSESLAKATQKAQ
-627 EAAKKIPEGENG
+627 EAAKKIPEGEN
-639 EAQTRANLEKVSAQI
+639 ETQTLATLEKVSAQI
-654 AEAEA
+654 AEAEV

-668 TLKDQKLQAY
+668 TLRDQKLQEY
-678 EQQRNEMLA
+678 EVLRNGMLA
-687 AQQKVDNAKHNI
+687 AQQKVNDTQHRI
-699 ELFEA
+699 ELVEA

-741 EFGKEVEEGAS
+741 EFGKEVEDGAIT
-752 AYKMNTEKQQKLVAD
+752 YKMNTEKQQKLAAE

-777 LTAAL
+777 LAAVL
-782 DVIIKLMPTW
+782 DAIVKLMPTW

-818 MTAALQQISAAKE
+818 ITAALQQISAAKE

-844 EKKQE
+844 EKKLE
-849 MLKDFTEKEQEILLD
+849 VLKEFSEKEQEILLD
-864 ENLLLQLDTLQQS
+864 ENLLLQLDAFQQS

-920 EEEMTEK
+920 EEEMTE
-927 EKMPIEEKMSEEESL
+927 EEEMSEEESL
-942 DTRISTSI
+942 DTRISTCI

-960 SNQRG
+960 GNQRG

>member
-1 MILQKLEIH
+1 MILQQLQIH
-10 NIASIEDAA
+10 NIASIEDAT

-97 TFIGSNGV
+97 TFIGSNDV

-212 VWEDS
+212 IWEDS

-245 SQQLKN
+245 SQQIKN
-251 TLEKEQKKLRWI
+251 TLEKEQKKLRWL

-314 AASCAKTILQQEAQL
+314 AASCAKTILQQENQL
-329 QSLEQTFRQIQ
+329 QSLEQIFRQIQ

-345 ELQQEQTIALSIRNI
+345 ELQQEQTIALSIKKI
-360 DDYLAQEASK
+360 DDYLAQEAPK
-370 VHLYENA
+370 VNLYENA

-403 IKKELSTQYQPML
+403 IKKEQSTQYLPKL

-435 NVQEAEAELEQLH
+435 NVQEAEAELEHLH

-463 NDIQTAKNLLELLHE
+463 NDIQAAKNLLELLHE
-478 EQNRHTLSQENL
+478 ELNRHVLSKENL

-498 EKEKQL
+498 EKEKL
-504 QVLKQE
+504 LLVLKQE

-516 QKNALQLAYEKQRE
+516 RKNALQLAYEKQRE

-557 ATLPHEDNID
+557 NTLPHEDNID
-567 ALVIEAEKL
+567 ALVVEAEKL
-576 YKDAEDKYNKILKD
+576 YKDAENEYNKILTS
-590 QNAQDSDIKALK
+590 QNALDADIKALK

-613 KCCESLAKATQKAQ
+613 KCSESLAKATQKAQ
-627 EAAKKIPEGENG
+627 EAAKKIPEGEN
-639 EAQTRANLEKVSAQI
+639 ETQTLATLEKVSAQI
-654 AEAEA
+654 AEAEV

-668 TLKDQKLQAY
+668 TLRDQKLQEY
-678 EQQRNEMLA
+678 EVLRNGMLA
-687 AQQKVDNAKHNI
+687 AQQKVNDTQHRI
-699 ELFEA
+699 ELVEA

-741 EFGKEVEEGAS
+741 EFGKEVEDGAIT
-752 AYKMNTEKQQKLVAD
+752 YKMNTEKQQKLVAE

-777 LTAAL
+777 LAAVL
-782 DVIIKLMPTW
+782 DAIVKLMPTW
-792 GTPSKEPLVLK
+792 GTPSKEPLMLK

-818 MTAALQQISAAKE
+818 ITAALQQMKAAKE

-849 MLKDFTEKEQEILLD
+849 MLKDFSDKEQEILLD

-883 EAINSIKQQLV
+883 EAINRIKQQLV

-920 EEEMTEK
+920 D
-927 EKMPIEEKMSEEESL
+927 EKMPIGEKISEEESL

-960 SNQRG
+960 GNQRG

-974 RTNKAKVGSL
+974 RSNKAKVGSL

-1111 HAVNTL
+1111 HAINTL

>member
-10 NIASIEDAA
+10 NIASIEDAT

-212 VWEDS
+212 IWEDS

-274 QAKEDLAHVK
+274 QAKEDLTHVK

-345 ELQQEQTIALSIRNI
+345 ELQQEQTIALSIRKI
-360 DDYLAQEASK
+360 DDYLAQEAPK

-377 QTLNTLINSYLKN
+377 QTLNTLIVSYLKN

-403 IKKELSTQYQPML
+403 IKKELSTQYQPKL
-416 EKSKTMLEECQK
+416 EKSKTMLEGCQK

-463 NDIQTAKNLLELLHE
+463 NDIQTAKNLLEHLHE
-478 EQNRHTLSQENL
+478 EQNRHVLSKENL

-504 QVLKQE
+504 QVLTQE

-536 KSIRMK
+536 KSIRIK

-557 ATLPHEDNID
+557 NTLPHEDNID
-567 ALVIEAEKL
+567 ALVVEAEKL
-576 YKDAEDKYNKILKD
+576 YKDAENEYNKILTS
-590 QNAQDSDIKALK
+590 QNALDADIKALK

-627 EAAKKIPEGENG
+627 EAAKKIPEGEN
-639 EAQTRANLEKVSAQI
+639 ETQTLATLEKVSAQI
-654 AEAEA
+654 AEAEV

-668 TLKDQKLQAY
+668 TLRDQKLQEY
-678 EQQRNEMLA
+678 EVLRNEMLA
-687 AQQKVDNAKHNI
+687 VQQKVNDTQHRI
-699 ELFEA
+699 ELVEA

-741 EFGKEVEEGAS
+741 EFGKEVEDGAIT
-752 AYKMNTEKQQKLVAD
+752 YKMNTEKQQKLAAE

-777 LTAAL
+777 LAAVL
-782 DVIIKLMPTW
+782 DAIVKLMPTW
-792 GTPSKEPLVLK
+792 GTPSKEPLMLK

-818 MTAALQQISAAKE
+818 ITAALQQMNAAKE

-849 MLKDFTEKEQEILLD
+849 MLKDFSDKEQEILLD
-864 ENLLLQLDTLQQS
+864 ENLLLQLDTFQQC

-883 EAINSIKQQLV
+883 EAINRIKQQLV

-920 EEEMTEK
+920 D
-927 EKMPIEEKMSEEESL
+927 EKMPIGEKMSEEESL

-960 SNQRG
+960 GNQRG

-974 RTNKAKVGSL
+974 RSNKAKVGSL

-1111 HAVNTL
+1111 HAINTL

>member
-10 NIASIEDAA
+10 NIASIEDAT

-212 VWEDS
+212 IWEDS

-245 SQQLKN
+245 SQQIKN

-314 AASCAKTILQQEAQL
+314 TASCAKTILQQEAQL

-345 ELQQEQTIALSIRNI
+345 ELQQEQTIALSIRKI
-360 DDYLAQEASK
+360 DDYLAQETPK

-377 QTLNTLINSYLKN
+377 QTLNTLIVSYLKN

-416 EKSKTMLEECQK
+416 EKSKTMLEACQK
-428 TYNQQVI
+428 AYNQQVI

-463 NDIQTAKNLLELLHE
+463 NDIQKAKNLLELLHE
-478 EQNRHTLSQENL
+478 EQNRHVLSKENL

-498 EKEKQL
+498 EKEKQSQL
-504 QVLKQE
+504 LKQE

-516 QKNALQLAYEKQRE
+516 RKNALQLAYEKQRE

-557 ATLPHEDNID
+557 VTLPHEDNID

-576 YKDAEDKYNKILKD
+576 YKDAEIEYNQKIAN
-590 QNAQDSDIKALK
+590 QNALDSDIKALK

-627 EAAKKIPEGENG
+627 EAAKKIPEGEN
-639 EAQTRANLEKVSAQI
+639 ETQTLATLEKVSAQI
-654 AEAEA
+654 AEAEV

-668 TLKDQKLQAY
+668 TLRDQKLQEY
-678 EQQRNEMLA
+678 EVQRNGMLA
-687 AQQKVDNAKHNI
+687 AQQKVNDTQHRI
-699 ELFEA
+699 ELVEA

-741 EFGKEVEEGAS
+741 EFGKEVEDGAIT
-752 AYKMNTEKQQKLVAD
+752 YKMNTEKQQKLVAE

-777 LTAAL
+777 LAAVL
-782 DVIIKLMPTW
+782 DAIVKLMPTW

-818 MTAALQQISAAKE
+818 ITAALQQISAAKE

-844 EKKQE
+844 EKKLE
-849 MLKDFTEKEQEILLD
+849 VLKEFSEKEQEILLD
-864 ENLLLQLDTLQQS
+864 ENLLLQLDTLQQC

-920 EEEMTEK
+920 EEEMTE
-927 EKMPIEEKMSEEESL
+927 EEEMSEEESL
-942 DTRISTSI
+942 DTRISTCI

-960 SNQRG
+960 GNQRG

-974 RTNKAKVGSL
+974 RSNKAKVGSL